1 MITNLLEKT
10 IQIRKPQFEKFILSI
25 FKTSKME
32 RLSLDLDAIS
42 FRTRYMIKHGKDLSS
57 LPLLQEEFTK
67 KALELRNVFG
77 ITMRVFMDEYV
88 GYGEFNQSDLIDVL
102 AEDVK
107 MDSSYITFTINIIS
121 NNIDYLNYVDKIL
134 SKEKIFNL
142 YPNEYF
148 RFYSDSYNDGIA
160 KAYPE
165 LFEKEKQN
173 IQGEGAD
180 QDIFVHS
187 FTFQTSE
194 NCSLSCTYC
203 VPGDTKI
210 LMSNF
215 KEKEIKDIS
224 IGEEVLGFEEFIEP
238 KKQRTLL
245 RSKVTKLF
253 KRTSDDLYKITDK
266 NTGKYLYITGEHP
279 VLTQRG
285 WKLVK
290 DVYKSKLAIH
300 MTPCITDDDNTI
312 DTEDINYITGYFLA
326 AFMGD
331 GSYIQ
336 YDAKDGY
343 RRYILR
349 FIVKDQEMNDRMYRY
364 ADILGFTFH
373 KYDFRISEKYDLTL
387 PALLSRKKSDYDLI
401 MKLIDDNLSHGNMN
415 TNTNFL
421 VGYLAGIYDAEGSC
435 DTYSIRITNTNM
447 YIMYIIEQALK
458 KLSFRW
464 KYDLLSLTK
473 NRVKTSIRIIG
484 GASENARFFRLTH
497 SAISR
502 KKFER
507 FIGKSIFFRNF
518 NIDVEKIP
526 GNHEVYNIETT
537 THTYIANSFLVHNCY
552 QINKSPMKMTFD
564 IAKKFVDDLL
574 HDKYDYI
581 NQHNS
586 PAIILEFIGGEPL
599 LEIDLTRK
607 IYEYFLEQ
615 CYELNHPWFTMH
627 RISICSNGLQYFNPN
642 VQSFFKEY
650 SHNISFNISIDGN
663 KKLHDACRIQPNGEG
678 SYDIDMMALQ
688 HYTSHYVPDKNSK
701 MTLAPG
707 NIKYLF
713 ESVKSF
719 MENGMKIINLNCV
732 FEPGWTTKH
741 ATIEYEQLK
750 ELSNYILEND
760 LEDIY
765 ISIFNERPESVGD
778 PYNDNPS
785 CFKAG
790 TQVATPNGHKN
801 IEDVK
806 VGDILYT
813 ASGSKHRVVRMVKKH
828 SKDNCKIKAT
838 GLFET
843 HLTKDHKV
851 FAKKFLYMGWKNTPH
866 YSEPGFYPISELRV
880 HDRIAL
886 PLIDFSKGANE
897 KWMTEDLCYLIG
909 VYIADGYTHKERIV
923 ITPGYDEDKYYY
935 NLLCRSGLKFTI
947 GESRTS
953 KRYSI
958 SRCSSILN
966 KQFYDICQTVG
977 HGAHRKHFSNRILR
991 LSKEYLIKVL
1001 YGYLNTDG
1009 CEMYDGY
1016 QKVNT
1021 VSPHLAS
1028 DLMLILR
1035 SIGEYPTCYLNKRAG
1050 TMVIEGRTVNVRDRY
1065 EVYFRT
1071 RNRNNHHRYKY
1082 DERLN
1087 LYWVRLNSIEDDE
1100 EYDVYC
1106 PTVVPILPDDPE
1118 EHTIIIN
1125 GALAAINCGGN
1136 ARMLALRANGEFY
1149 PCLRYM
1155 PSSVTDDVESLQ
1167 IGNVSTGPHTRA
1179 SGSKVLHKLDRMTR
1193 RSGMTD
1199 LCFECPIS
1207 SSCGGCLAVGHQI
1220 IGTPDRKTTFHC
1232 VMKYAEALANWY
1244 YFNNLI
1250 IKHPNW
1256 DIDVRQCKLP
1266 KNRVLKIISEDEYEF
1281 LKYLEIMAIIVKME
1295 YHNKGGES
1303 S

>member
-121 NNIDYLNYVDKIL
+121 NNIDYLNYVDNIL

-203 VPGDTKI
+203 
-210 LMSNF
+210 
-215 KEKEIKDIS
+215 
-224 IGEEVLGFEEFIEP
+224 
-238 KKQRTLL
+238 
-245 RSKVTKLF
+245 
-253 KRTSDDLYKITDK
+253 
-266 NTGKYLYITGEHP
+266 
-279 VLTQRG
+279 
-285 WKLVK
+285 
-290 DVYKSKLAIH
+290 
-300 MTPCITDDDNTI
+300 
-312 DTEDINYITGYFLA
+312 
-326 AFMGD
+326 
-331 GSYIQ
+331 
-336 YDAKDGY
+336 
-343 RRYILR
+343 
-349 FIVKDQEMNDRMYRY
+349 
-364 ADILGFTFH
+364 
-373 KYDFRISEKYDLTL
+373 
-387 PALLSRKKSDYDLI
+387 
-401 MKLIDDNLSHGNMN
+401 
-415 TNTNFL
+415 
-421 VGYLAGIYDAEGSC
+421 
-435 DTYSIRITNTNM
+435 
-447 YIMYIIEQALK
+447 
-458 KLSFRW
+458 
-464 KYDLLSLTK
+464 
-473 NRVKTSIRIIG
+473 
-484 GASENARFFRLTH
+484 
-497 SAISR
+497 
-502 KKFER
+502 
-507 FIGKSIFFRNF
+507 
-518 NIDVEKIP
+518 
-526 GNHEVYNIETT
+526 
-537 THTYIANSFLVHNCY
+537 Y

-599 LEIDLTRK
+599 MEIDLTRK
-607 IYEYFLEQ
+607 VYEYFLEQ

-678 SYDIDMMALQ
+678 SYDIDMLALQ

-741 ATIEYEQLK
+741 AAIEYEQLK

-765 ISIFNERPESVGD
+765 ISIFNERPETVTAPSQ
-778 PYNDNPS
+778 DN
-785 CFKAG
+785 
-790 TQVATPNGHKN
+790 
-801 IEDVK
+801 
-806 VGDILYT
+806 
-813 ASGSKHRVVRMVKKH
+813 
-828 SKDNCKIKAT
+828 
-838 GLFET
+838 
-843 HLTKDHKV
+843 
-851 FAKKFLYMGWKNTPH
+851 
-866 YSEPGFYPISELRV
+866 
-880 HDRIAL
+880 
-886 PLIDFSKGANE
+886 
-897 KWMTEDLCYLIG
+897 
-909 VYIADGYTHKERIV
+909 
-923 ITPGYDEDKYYY
+923 
-935 NLLCRSGLKFTI
+935 
-947 GESRTS
+947 
-953 KRYSI
+953 
-958 SRCSSILN
+958 
-966 KQFYDICQTVG
+966 
-977 HGAHRKHFSNRILR
+977 
-991 LSKEYLIKVL
+991 
-1001 YGYLNTDG
+1001 
-1009 CEMYDGY
+1009 
-1016 QKVNT
+1016 
-1021 VSPHLAS
+1021 VS
-1028 DLMLILR
+1028 
-1035 SIGEYPTCYLNKRAG
+1035 
-1050 TMVIEGRTVNVRDRY
+1050 
-1065 EVYFRT
+1065 
-1071 RNRNNHHRYKY
+1071 
-1082 DERLN
+1082 
-1087 LYWVRLNSIEDDE
+1087 
-1100 EYDVYC
+1100 
-1106 PTVVPILPDDPE
+1106 
-1118 EHTIIIN
+1118 
-1125 GALAAINCGGN
+1125 CGGN

-1155 PSSVTDDVESLQ
+1155 PSSVTDNVESLQ
-1167 IGNVSTGPHTRA
+1167 IGDVSTGPHTRA

>member
-77 ITMRVFMDEYV
+77 ITMRAFMDEYV
-88 GYGEFNQSDLIDVL
+88 GYGEFNQSDLINVL

-121 NNIDYLNYVDKIL
+121 NNIDYLNYVDNIL
-134 SKEKIFNL
+134 SKEKVFNL

-194 NCSLSCTYC
+194 NCSLSC
-203 VPGDTKI
+203 
-210 LMSNF
+210 
-215 KEKEIKDIS
+215 
-224 IGEEVLGFEEFIEP
+224 
-238 KKQRTLL
+238 
-245 RSKVTKLF
+245 
-253 KRTSDDLYKITDK
+253 
-266 NTGKYLYITGEHP
+266 
-279 VLTQRG
+279 
-285 WKLVK
+285 
-290 DVYKSKLAIH
+290 
-300 MTPCITDDDNTI
+300 
-312 DTEDINYITGYFLA
+312 
-326 AFMGD
+326 
-331 GSYIQ
+331 SY
-336 YDAKDGY
+336 
-343 RRYILR
+343 
-349 FIVKDQEMNDRMYRY
+349 
-364 ADILGFTFH
+364 
-373 KYDFRISEKYDLTL
+373 
-387 PALLSRKKSDYDLI
+387 
-401 MKLIDDNLSHGNMN
+401 
-415 TNTNFL
+415 
-421 VGYLAGIYDAEGSC
+421 
-435 DTYSIRITNTNM
+435 
-447 YIMYIIEQALK
+447 
-458 KLSFRW
+458 
-464 KYDLLSLTK
+464 
-473 NRVKTSIRIIG
+473 
-484 GASENARFFRLTH
+484 
-497 SAISR
+497 
-502 KKFER
+502 
-507 FIGKSIFFRNF
+507 
-518 NIDVEKIP
+518 
-526 GNHEVYNIETT
+526 
-537 THTYIANSFLVHNCY
+537 CY

-778 PYNDNPS
+778 PKNDQPS
-785 CFKAG
+785 CG
-790 TQVATPNGHKN
+790 G
-801 IEDVK
+801 
-806 VGDILYT
+806 
-813 ASGSKHRVVRMVKKH
+813 SGK
-828 SKDNCKIKAT
+828 
-838 GLFET
+838 
-843 HLTKDHKV
+843 
-851 FAKKFLYMGWKNTPH
+851 
-866 YSEPGFYPISELRV
+866 
-880 HDRIAL
+880 
-886 PLIDFSKGANE
+886 
-897 KWMTEDLCYLIG
+897 
-909 VYIADGYTHKERIV
+909 
-923 ITPGYDEDKYYY
+923 
-935 NLLCRSGLKFTI
+935 
-947 GESRTS
+947 
-953 KRYSI
+953 
-958 SRCSSILN
+958 
-966 KQFYDICQTVG
+966 
-977 HGAHRKHFSNRILR
+977 
-991 LSKEYLIKVL
+991 
-1001 YGYLNTDG
+1001 
-1009 CEMYDGY
+1009 
-1016 QKVNT
+1016 
-1021 VSPHLAS
+1021 
-1028 DLMLILR
+1028 
-1035 SIGEYPTCYLNKRAG
+1035 
-1050 TMVIEGRTVNVRDRY
+1050 
-1065 EVYFRT
+1065 
-1071 RNRNNHHRYKY
+1071 
-1082 DERLN
+1082 
-1087 LYWVRLNSIEDDE
+1087 
-1100 EYDVYC
+1100 
-1106 PTVVPILPDDPE
+1106 
-1118 EHTIIIN
+1118 
-1125 GALAAINCGGN
+1125 
-1136 ARMLALRANGEFY
+1136 MLALRANGEFY

-1155 PSSVTDDVESLQ
+1155 PSSVTDNVESLQ
-1167 IGNVSTGPHTRA
+1167 IGDVSTGPHTRA

>member
-77 ITMRVFMDEYV
+77 ITMRAFMDEYV
-88 GYGEFNQSDLIDVL
+88 GYGEFNQSDLINVL

-121 NNIDYLNYVDKIL
+121 NNIDYLNYVDNIL
-134 SKEKIFNL
+134 SKEKVFNI

-194 NCSLSCTYC
+194 NCSLSC
-203 VPGDTKI
+203 
-210 LMSNF
+210 
-215 KEKEIKDIS
+215 
-224 IGEEVLGFEEFIEP
+224 
-238 KKQRTLL
+238 
-245 RSKVTKLF
+245 
-253 KRTSDDLYKITDK
+253 
-266 NTGKYLYITGEHP
+266 
-279 VLTQRG
+279 
-285 WKLVK
+285 
-290 DVYKSKLAIH
+290 
-300 MTPCITDDDNTI
+300 
-312 DTEDINYITGYFLA
+312 
-326 AFMGD
+326 
-331 GSYIQ
+331 SY
-336 YDAKDGY
+336 
-343 RRYILR
+343 
-349 FIVKDQEMNDRMYRY
+349 
-364 ADILGFTFH
+364 
-373 KYDFRISEKYDLTL
+373 
-387 PALLSRKKSDYDLI
+387 
-401 MKLIDDNLSHGNMN
+401 
-415 TNTNFL
+415 
-421 VGYLAGIYDAEGSC
+421 
-435 DTYSIRITNTNM
+435 
-447 YIMYIIEQALK
+447 
-458 KLSFRW
+458 
-464 KYDLLSLTK
+464 
-473 NRVKTSIRIIG
+473 
-484 GASENARFFRLTH
+484 
-497 SAISR
+497 
-502 KKFER
+502 
-507 FIGKSIFFRNF
+507 
-518 NIDVEKIP
+518 
-526 GNHEVYNIETT
+526 
-537 THTYIANSFLVHNCY
+537 CY

-627 RISICSNGLQYFNPN
+627 RLSICSNGLQYFNQN

-765 ISIFNERPESVGD
+765 ISIFNERPETVTA
-778 PYNDNPS
+778 PRQDN
-785 CFKAG
+785 
-790 TQVATPNGHKN
+790 
-801 IEDVK
+801 
-806 VGDILYT
+806 
-813 ASGSKHRVVRMVKKH
+813 
-828 SKDNCKIKAT
+828 
-838 GLFET
+838 
-843 HLTKDHKV
+843 
-851 FAKKFLYMGWKNTPH
+851 
-866 YSEPGFYPISELRV
+866 
-880 HDRIAL
+880 
-886 PLIDFSKGANE
+886 
-897 KWMTEDLCYLIG
+897 
-909 VYIADGYTHKERIV
+909 
-923 ITPGYDEDKYYY
+923 
-935 NLLCRSGLKFTI
+935 
-947 GESRTS
+947 
-953 KRYSI
+953 
-958 SRCSSILN
+958 
-966 KQFYDICQTVG
+966 
-977 HGAHRKHFSNRILR
+977 
-991 LSKEYLIKVL
+991 
-1001 YGYLNTDG
+1001 
-1009 CEMYDGY
+1009 
-1016 QKVNT
+1016 
-1021 VSPHLAS
+1021 VS
-1028 DLMLILR
+1028 
-1035 SIGEYPTCYLNKRAG
+1035 
-1050 TMVIEGRTVNVRDRY
+1050 
-1065 EVYFRT
+1065 
-1071 RNRNNHHRYKY
+1071 
-1082 DERLN
+1082 
-1087 LYWVRLNSIEDDE
+1087 
-1100 EYDVYC
+1100 
-1106 PTVVPILPDDPE
+1106 
-1118 EHTIIIN
+1118 
-1125 GALAAINCGGN
+1125 CGGSGK
-1136 ARMLALRANGEFY
+1136 MLALRANGEFY

-1155 PSSVTDDVESLQ
+1155 PSSVSSGVESLQ
-1167 IGNVSTGPHTRA
+1167 IGDVSTGPHTRA

>member
-42 FRTRYMIKHGKDLSS
+42 FRARYMIKHGKDLSS

-203 VPGDTKI
+203 
-210 LMSNF
+210 
-215 KEKEIKDIS
+215 
-224 IGEEVLGFEEFIEP
+224 
-238 KKQRTLL
+238 
-245 RSKVTKLF
+245 
-253 KRTSDDLYKITDK
+253 
-266 NTGKYLYITGEHP
+266 
-279 VLTQRG
+279 
-285 WKLVK
+285 
-290 DVYKSKLAIH
+290 
-300 MTPCITDDDNTI
+300 
-312 DTEDINYITGYFLA
+312 
-326 AFMGD
+326 
-331 GSYIQ
+331 
-336 YDAKDGY
+336 
-343 RRYILR
+343 
-349 FIVKDQEMNDRMYRY
+349 
-364 ADILGFTFH
+364 
-373 KYDFRISEKYDLTL
+373 
-387 PALLSRKKSDYDLI
+387 
-401 MKLIDDNLSHGNMN
+401 
-415 TNTNFL
+415 
-421 VGYLAGIYDAEGSC
+421 
-435 DTYSIRITNTNM
+435 
-447 YIMYIIEQALK
+447 
-458 KLSFRW
+458 
-464 KYDLLSLTK
+464 
-473 NRVKTSIRIIG
+473 
-484 GASENARFFRLTH
+484 
-497 SAISR
+497 
-502 KKFER
+502 
-507 FIGKSIFFRNF
+507 
-518 NIDVEKIP
+518 
-526 GNHEVYNIETT
+526 
-537 THTYIANSFLVHNCY
+537 Y

-599 LEIDLTRK
+599 MEIDLTRK
-607 IYEYFLEQ
+607 VYEYFLEQ

-741 ATIEYEQLK
+741 AAIEYEQLK

-765 ISIFNERPESVGD
+765 ISIFNERPESVGN
-778 PYNDNPS
+778 PRNDNTS

-851 FAKKFLYMGWKNTPH
+851 FAKKFLYIGWKNTLH
-866 YSEPGFYPISELRV
+866 YSEPVFYPISELRV
-880 HDRIAL
+880 NDRVAL
-886 PLIDFSKGANE
+886 PLIDFSKGVNE

-909 VYIADGYTHKERIV
+909 VYIADGYTHKERIT

-935 NLLCRSGLKFTI
+935 NLLCRSGLKFTV

-958 SRCSSILN
+958 SRCSSPLN
-966 KQFYDICQTVG
+966 QQFYEICQTIG

-1001 YGYLNTDG
+1001 YGYLDTDG

-1016 QKVNT
+1016 RKVNT
-1021 VSPHLAS
+1021 ASPHLAS

-1065 EVYFRT
+1065 EVYFKT

-1106 PTVVPILPDDPE
+1106 PTLVPILPDDPE

-1125 GALAAINCGGN
+1125 GALAALNCGGSGK
-1136 ARMLALRANGEFY
+1136 MLALRANGEFY

-1155 PSSVTDDVESLQ
+1155 PSSVTDNVESLQ
-1167 IGNVSTGPHTRA
+1167 IGDVSTGPHTRA

>member
-42 FRTRYMIKHGKDLSS
+42 FRTRYMIKRGKDLSS

-77 ITMRVFMDEYV
+77 ITMRVFMDEYI
-88 GYGEFNQSDLIDVL
+88 GYGEFDRSDLIDVL

-107 MDSSYITFTINIIS
+107 MDSSYITFNINIIS

-134 SKEKIFNL
+134 SKDKIFNL

-165 LFEKEKQN
+165 LFEKEKQS

-210 LMSNF
+210 LMDDFSYKNI
-215 KEKEIKDIS
+215 EDIQ
-224 IGEEVLGFEEFIEP
+224 IGDMVRGFPENGNLEHHS
-238 KKQRTLL
+238 T
-245 RSKVTKLF
+245 KVTKLF
-253 KRTSDDLYKITDK
+253 KRQTDDIYKITSVMMDDPI
-266 NTGKYLYITGEHP
+266 YITGEHP
-279 VLTQRG
+279 ILTSDG
-285 WKLVK
+285 WVK
-290 DVYKSKLAIH
+290 AKDLQPKTHI
-300 MTPCITDDDNTI
+300 CIFDPHRLDFVFTNV
-312 DTEDINYITGYFLA
+312 
-326 AFMGD
+326 FMK
-331 GSYIQ
+331 SYIQ
-336 YDAKDGY
+336 K
-343 RRYILR
+343 
-349 FIVKDQEMNDRMYRY
+349 EM
-364 ADILGFTFH
+364 T
-373 KYDFRISEKYDLTL
+373 
-387 PALLSRKKSDYDLI
+387 
-401 MKLIDDNLSHGNMN
+401 
-415 TNTNFL
+415 
-421 VGYLAGIYDAEGSC
+421 
-435 DTYSIRITNTNM
+435 
-447 YIMYIIEQALK
+447 
-458 KLSFRW
+458 
-464 KYDLLSLTK
+464 
-473 NRVKTSIRIIG
+473 
-484 GASENARFFRLTH
+484 
-497 SAISR
+497 
-502 KKFER
+502 
-507 FIGKSIFFRNF
+507 
-518 NIDVEKIP
+518 
-526 GNHEVYNIETT
+526 VYNFETES
-537 THTYIANSFLVHNCY
+537 HTYVANNLAVHNCY
-552 QINKSPMKMTFD
+552 QINKSPMKMTFA

-599 LEIDLTRK
+599 MEIDLTRQ

-741 ATIEYEQLK
+741 AAIEYEQLK

-778 PYNDNPS
+778 PRNDNPS
-785 CFKAG
+785 CFRAG
-790 TQVATPNGHKN
+790 TQIATIHGNKN
-801 IEDVK
+801 IEHLR
-806 VGDILYT
+806 VGDIVYT
-813 ASGSKHRVVRMVKKH
+813 ASGSKHKVVRMIKKH
-828 SKDNCKIKAT
+828 SKENCKIKAT

-843 HLTKDHKV
+843 RMTKDHKV
-851 FAKKFLYMGWKNTPH
+851 FAKKFLYMGWKSTPH
-866 YSEPGFYPISELRV
+866 YSEPGFYPISELKVNDRV
-880 HDRIAL
+880 AL
-886 PLIDFSKGANE
+886 SMLDFSKGKNE
-897 KWMTEDLCYLIG
+897 DWMTEDLCYLIG
-909 VYIADGYTHKERIV
+909 VYIADGYIGRYD
-923 ITPGYDEDKYYY
+923 ITITCGYDEDKYYY
-935 NLLCRSGLKFTI
+935 NILSRSGLLFMPYRAKTSMRYTI
-947 GESRTS
+947 PRS
-953 KRYSI
+953 KSL
-958 SRCSSILN
+958 LN
-966 KQFYDICQTVG
+966 KKFYDICETLG
-977 HGAHRKHFSNRILR
+977 KYAYGKHFSKRLLS
-991 LSKEYLIKVL
+991 LSKEYLTKVL
-1001 YGYLNTDG
+1001 YGYLDTDG
-1009 CEMYDGY
+1009 CVNDRGLR
-1016 QKVNT
+1016 KVNT

-1050 TMVIEGRTVNVRDRY
+1050 TMVIEGRTVHVRDRY
-1065 EVYFRT
+1065 EIYFRT
-1071 RNRNNHHRYKY
+1071 RNRNHHQRFKY
-1082 DERLN
+1082 DKKYN
-1087 LYWVRLNSIEDDE
+1087 IMWVRLNSIEDDDP
-1100 EYDVYC
+1100 YDVYC
-1106 PTVVPILPDDPE
+1106 PTVMPVATGDEE
-1118 EHTIIIN
+1118 EHSIIIN
-1125 GALAAINCGGN
+1125 GGLASSQCGGSGK
-1136 ARMLALRANGEFY
+1136 MLALRANGEFY

-1155 PSSVTDDVESLQ
+1155 PSSVSSNVESLQ
-1167 IGNVSTGPHTRA
+1167 IGDVSTGPHTRA
-1179 SGSKVLHKLDRMTR
+1179 SGSKVLYKLDRMTR

-1207 SSCGGCLAVGHQI
+1207 GSCGGCLAVGHQI

>member
-173 IQGEGAD
+173 IQGDGAD

-194 NCSLSCTYC
+194 NCSLSCTY
-203 VPGDTKI
+203 
-210 LMSNF
+210 
-215 KEKEIKDIS
+215 
-224 IGEEVLGFEEFIEP
+224 
-238 KKQRTLL
+238 
-245 RSKVTKLF
+245 
-253 KRTSDDLYKITDK
+253 
-266 NTGKYLYITGEHP
+266 
-279 VLTQRG
+279 
-285 WKLVK
+285 
-290 DVYKSKLAIH
+290 
-300 MTPCITDDDNTI
+300 
-312 DTEDINYITGYFLA
+312 
-326 AFMGD
+326 
-331 GSYIQ
+331 
-336 YDAKDGY
+336 
-343 RRYILR
+343 
-349 FIVKDQEMNDRMYRY
+349 
-364 ADILGFTFH
+364 
-373 KYDFRISEKYDLTL
+373 
-387 PALLSRKKSDYDLI
+387 
-401 MKLIDDNLSHGNMN
+401 
-415 TNTNFL
+415 
-421 VGYLAGIYDAEGSC
+421 
-435 DTYSIRITNTNM
+435 
-447 YIMYIIEQALK
+447 
-458 KLSFRW
+458 
-464 KYDLLSLTK
+464 
-473 NRVKTSIRIIG
+473 
-484 GASENARFFRLTH
+484 
-497 SAISR
+497 
-502 KKFER
+502 
-507 FIGKSIFFRNF
+507 
-518 NIDVEKIP
+518 
-526 GNHEVYNIETT
+526 
-537 THTYIANSFLVHNCY
+537 CY

-599 LEIDLTRK
+599 MEIDLTRK
-607 IYEYFLEQ
+607 VYEYFLEQ

-778 PYNDNPS
+778 PKNDQPS
-785 CFKAG
+785 CG
-790 TQVATPNGHKN
+790 G
-801 IEDVK
+801 
-806 VGDILYT
+806 
-813 ASGSKHRVVRMVKKH
+813 SGK
-828 SKDNCKIKAT
+828 
-838 GLFET
+838 
-843 HLTKDHKV
+843 
-851 FAKKFLYMGWKNTPH
+851 
-866 YSEPGFYPISELRV
+866 
-880 HDRIAL
+880 
-886 PLIDFSKGANE
+886 
-897 KWMTEDLCYLIG
+897 
-909 VYIADGYTHKERIV
+909 
-923 ITPGYDEDKYYY
+923 
-935 NLLCRSGLKFTI
+935 
-947 GESRTS
+947 
-953 KRYSI
+953 
-958 SRCSSILN
+958 
-966 KQFYDICQTVG
+966 
-977 HGAHRKHFSNRILR
+977 
-991 LSKEYLIKVL
+991 
-1001 YGYLNTDG
+1001 
-1009 CEMYDGY
+1009 
-1016 QKVNT
+1016 
-1021 VSPHLAS
+1021 
-1028 DLMLILR
+1028 
-1035 SIGEYPTCYLNKRAG
+1035 
-1050 TMVIEGRTVNVRDRY
+1050 
-1065 EVYFRT
+1065 
-1071 RNRNNHHRYKY
+1071 
-1082 DERLN
+1082 
-1087 LYWVRLNSIEDDE
+1087 
-1100 EYDVYC
+1100 
-1106 PTVVPILPDDPE
+1106 
-1118 EHTIIIN
+1118 
-1125 GALAAINCGGN
+1125 
-1136 ARMLALRANGEFY
+1136 MLALRANGEFY

-1155 PSSVTDDVESLQ
+1155 PSSVTDNVESLQ
-1167 IGNVSTGPHTRA
+1167 IGDVSTGPHTRA

-1244 YFNNLI
+1244 YFNNII

-1256 DIDVRQCKLP
+1256 DIDIRQCKLP

>member
-42 FRTRYMIKHGKDLSS
+42 FRARYMIKHGKDLSS

-121 NNIDYLNYVDKIL
+121 NNIDYLNYVDNIL

-203 VPGDTKI
+203 
-210 LMSNF
+210 
-215 KEKEIKDIS
+215 
-224 IGEEVLGFEEFIEP
+224 
-238 KKQRTLL
+238 
-245 RSKVTKLF
+245 
-253 KRTSDDLYKITDK
+253 
-266 NTGKYLYITGEHP
+266 
-279 VLTQRG
+279 
-285 WKLVK
+285 
-290 DVYKSKLAIH
+290 
-300 MTPCITDDDNTI
+300 
-312 DTEDINYITGYFLA
+312 
-326 AFMGD
+326 
-331 GSYIQ
+331 
-336 YDAKDGY
+336 
-343 RRYILR
+343 
-349 FIVKDQEMNDRMYRY
+349 
-364 ADILGFTFH
+364 
-373 KYDFRISEKYDLTL
+373 
-387 PALLSRKKSDYDLI
+387 
-401 MKLIDDNLSHGNMN
+401 
-415 TNTNFL
+415 
-421 VGYLAGIYDAEGSC
+421 
-435 DTYSIRITNTNM
+435 
-447 YIMYIIEQALK
+447 
-458 KLSFRW
+458 
-464 KYDLLSLTK
+464 
-473 NRVKTSIRIIG
+473 
-484 GASENARFFRLTH
+484 
-497 SAISR
+497 
-502 KKFER
+502 
-507 FIGKSIFFRNF
+507 
-518 NIDVEKIP
+518 
-526 GNHEVYNIETT
+526 
-537 THTYIANSFLVHNCY
+537 Y

-599 LEIDLTRK
+599 MEIDLTRK
-607 IYEYFLEQ
+607 VYEYFLEQ

-778 PYNDNPS
+778 PKNDQPS
-785 CFKAG
+785 CG
-790 TQVATPNGHKN
+790 G
-801 IEDVK
+801 
-806 VGDILYT
+806 
-813 ASGSKHRVVRMVKKH
+813 SGK
-828 SKDNCKIKAT
+828 
-838 GLFET
+838 
-843 HLTKDHKV
+843 
-851 FAKKFLYMGWKNTPH
+851 
-866 YSEPGFYPISELRV
+866 
-880 HDRIAL
+880 
-886 PLIDFSKGANE
+886 
-897 KWMTEDLCYLIG
+897 
-909 VYIADGYTHKERIV
+909 
-923 ITPGYDEDKYYY
+923 
-935 NLLCRSGLKFTI
+935 
-947 GESRTS
+947 
-953 KRYSI
+953 
-958 SRCSSILN
+958 
-966 KQFYDICQTVG
+966 
-977 HGAHRKHFSNRILR
+977 
-991 LSKEYLIKVL
+991 
-1001 YGYLNTDG
+1001 
-1009 CEMYDGY
+1009 
-1016 QKVNT
+1016 
-1021 VSPHLAS
+1021 
-1028 DLMLILR
+1028 
-1035 SIGEYPTCYLNKRAG
+1035 
-1050 TMVIEGRTVNVRDRY
+1050 
-1065 EVYFRT
+1065 
-1071 RNRNNHHRYKY
+1071 
-1082 DERLN
+1082 
-1087 LYWVRLNSIEDDE
+1087 
-1100 EYDVYC
+1100 
-1106 PTVVPILPDDPE
+1106 
-1118 EHTIIIN
+1118 
-1125 GALAAINCGGN
+1125 
-1136 ARMLALRANGEFY
+1136 MLALRANGEFY

-1155 PSSVTDDVESLQ
+1155 PSSVTDNVESLQ
-1167 IGNVSTGPHTRA
+1167 IGDVSTGPHTRA

>member
-42 FRTRYMIKHGKDLSS
+42 FRARYMIKHGKDLSS

-203 VPGDTKI
+203 
-210 LMSNF
+210 
-215 KEKEIKDIS
+215 
-224 IGEEVLGFEEFIEP
+224 
-238 KKQRTLL
+238 
-245 RSKVTKLF
+245 
-253 KRTSDDLYKITDK
+253 
-266 NTGKYLYITGEHP
+266 
-279 VLTQRG
+279 
-285 WKLVK
+285 
-290 DVYKSKLAIH
+290 
-300 MTPCITDDDNTI
+300 
-312 DTEDINYITGYFLA
+312 
-326 AFMGD
+326 
-331 GSYIQ
+331 
-336 YDAKDGY
+336 
-343 RRYILR
+343 
-349 FIVKDQEMNDRMYRY
+349 
-364 ADILGFTFH
+364 
-373 KYDFRISEKYDLTL
+373 
-387 PALLSRKKSDYDLI
+387 
-401 MKLIDDNLSHGNMN
+401 
-415 TNTNFL
+415 
-421 VGYLAGIYDAEGSC
+421 
-435 DTYSIRITNTNM
+435 
-447 YIMYIIEQALK
+447 
-458 KLSFRW
+458 
-464 KYDLLSLTK
+464 
-473 NRVKTSIRIIG
+473 
-484 GASENARFFRLTH
+484 
-497 SAISR
+497 
-502 KKFER
+502 
-507 FIGKSIFFRNF
+507 
-518 NIDVEKIP
+518 
-526 GNHEVYNIETT
+526 
-537 THTYIANSFLVHNCY
+537 Y

-599 LEIDLTRK
+599 MEIDLTRK
-607 IYEYFLEQ
+607 VYEYFLEQ

-678 SYDIDMMALQ
+678 SYDIDMLALQ

-741 ATIEYEQLK
+741 AAIEYEQLK

-765 ISIFNERPESVGD
+765 ISIFNERPETVTAPSQ
-778 PYNDNPS
+778 DN
-785 CFKAG
+785 
-790 TQVATPNGHKN
+790 
-801 IEDVK
+801 
-806 VGDILYT
+806 
-813 ASGSKHRVVRMVKKH
+813 
-828 SKDNCKIKAT
+828 
-838 GLFET
+838 
-843 HLTKDHKV
+843 
-851 FAKKFLYMGWKNTPH
+851 
-866 YSEPGFYPISELRV
+866 
-880 HDRIAL
+880 
-886 PLIDFSKGANE
+886 
-897 KWMTEDLCYLIG
+897 
-909 VYIADGYTHKERIV
+909 
-923 ITPGYDEDKYYY
+923 
-935 NLLCRSGLKFTI
+935 
-947 GESRTS
+947 
-953 KRYSI
+953 
-958 SRCSSILN
+958 
-966 KQFYDICQTVG
+966 
-977 HGAHRKHFSNRILR
+977 
-991 LSKEYLIKVL
+991 
-1001 YGYLNTDG
+1001 
-1009 CEMYDGY
+1009 
-1016 QKVNT
+1016 
-1021 VSPHLAS
+1021 VS
-1028 DLMLILR
+1028 
-1035 SIGEYPTCYLNKRAG
+1035 
-1050 TMVIEGRTVNVRDRY
+1050 
-1065 EVYFRT
+1065 
-1071 RNRNNHHRYKY
+1071 
-1082 DERLN
+1082 
-1087 LYWVRLNSIEDDE
+1087 
-1100 EYDVYC
+1100 
-1106 PTVVPILPDDPE
+1106 
-1118 EHTIIIN
+1118 
-1125 GALAAINCGGN
+1125 CGGN

-1155 PSSVTDDVESLQ
+1155 PSSVTDNVESLQ
-1167 IGNVSTGPHTRA
+1167 IGDVSTGPHTRA

>member
-77 ITMRVFMDEYV
+77 ITMRAFMDEYV
-88 GYGEFNQSDLIDVL
+88 GYGEFDRSDLIDVL

-121 NNIDYLNYVDKIL
+121 NNIDYLNYVDNIL
-134 SKEKIFNL
+134 SKEKVFNL

-210 LMSNF
+210 LMNDFSYKNI
-215 KEKEIKDIS
+215 EDIQ
-224 IGEEVLGFEEFIEP
+224 IGDIVRGFPENGNLEHHS
-238 KKQRTLL
+238 T
-245 RSKVTKLF
+245 KVTKLF
-253 KRTSDDLYKITDK
+253 KRQADDIYKITSVMMDDPI
-266 NTGKYLYITGEHP
+266 YITGEHP
-279 VLTQRG
+279 ILTSDG
-285 WKLVK
+285 WVK
-290 DVYKSKLAIH
+290 AKDLQPKTHI
-300 MTPCITDDDNTI
+300 CIFDPHRLDFVFTNV
-312 DTEDINYITGYFLA
+312 FVK
-326 AFMGD
+326 
-331 GSYIQ
+331 SYIHE
-336 YDAKDGY
+336 
-343 RRYILR
+343 
-349 FIVKDQEMNDRMYRY
+349 EM
-364 ADILGFTFH
+364 T
-373 KYDFRISEKYDLTL
+373 
-387 PALLSRKKSDYDLI
+387 
-401 MKLIDDNLSHGNMN
+401 
-415 TNTNFL
+415 
-421 VGYLAGIYDAEGSC
+421 
-435 DTYSIRITNTNM
+435 
-447 YIMYIIEQALK
+447 
-458 KLSFRW
+458 
-464 KYDLLSLTK
+464 
-473 NRVKTSIRIIG
+473 
-484 GASENARFFRLTH
+484 
-497 SAISR
+497 
-502 KKFER
+502 
-507 FIGKSIFFRNF
+507 
-518 NIDVEKIP
+518 
-526 GNHEVYNIETT
+526 VYNFETES
-537 THTYIANSFLVHNCY
+537 HTYVANNLAVHNCY

-599 LEIDLTRK
+599 LEIDLTRQ

-778 PYNDNPS
+778 PKNDQPS
-785 CFKAG
+785 CG
-790 TQVATPNGHKN
+790 G
-801 IEDVK
+801 
-806 VGDILYT
+806 
-813 ASGSKHRVVRMVKKH
+813 SGK
-828 SKDNCKIKAT
+828 
-838 GLFET
+838 
-843 HLTKDHKV
+843 
-851 FAKKFLYMGWKNTPH
+851 
-866 YSEPGFYPISELRV
+866 
-880 HDRIAL
+880 
-886 PLIDFSKGANE
+886 
-897 KWMTEDLCYLIG
+897 
-909 VYIADGYTHKERIV
+909 
-923 ITPGYDEDKYYY
+923 
-935 NLLCRSGLKFTI
+935 
-947 GESRTS
+947 
-953 KRYSI
+953 
-958 SRCSSILN
+958 
-966 KQFYDICQTVG
+966 
-977 HGAHRKHFSNRILR
+977 
-991 LSKEYLIKVL
+991 
-1001 YGYLNTDG
+1001 
-1009 CEMYDGY
+1009 
-1016 QKVNT
+1016 
-1021 VSPHLAS
+1021 
-1028 DLMLILR
+1028 
-1035 SIGEYPTCYLNKRAG
+1035 
-1050 TMVIEGRTVNVRDRY
+1050 
-1065 EVYFRT
+1065 
-1071 RNRNNHHRYKY
+1071 
-1082 DERLN
+1082 
-1087 LYWVRLNSIEDDE
+1087 
-1100 EYDVYC
+1100 
-1106 PTVVPILPDDPE
+1106 
-1118 EHTIIIN
+1118 
-1125 GALAAINCGGN
+1125 
-1136 ARMLALRANGEFY
+1136 MLALRANGEFY

-1155 PSSVTDDVESLQ
+1155 PSSVTDNVESLQ
-1167 IGNVSTGPHTRA
+1167 IGDVSTGPHTRA

>member
-42 FRTRYMIKHGKDLSS
+42 FRARYMIKHGKDLSS

-203 VPGDTKI
+203 
-210 LMSNF
+210 
-215 KEKEIKDIS
+215 
-224 IGEEVLGFEEFIEP
+224 
-238 KKQRTLL
+238 
-245 RSKVTKLF
+245 
-253 KRTSDDLYKITDK
+253 
-266 NTGKYLYITGEHP
+266 
-279 VLTQRG
+279 
-285 WKLVK
+285 
-290 DVYKSKLAIH
+290 
-300 MTPCITDDDNTI
+300 
-312 DTEDINYITGYFLA
+312 
-326 AFMGD
+326 
-331 GSYIQ
+331 
-336 YDAKDGY
+336 
-343 RRYILR
+343 
-349 FIVKDQEMNDRMYRY
+349 
-364 ADILGFTFH
+364 
-373 KYDFRISEKYDLTL
+373 
-387 PALLSRKKSDYDLI
+387 
-401 MKLIDDNLSHGNMN
+401 
-415 TNTNFL
+415 
-421 VGYLAGIYDAEGSC
+421 
-435 DTYSIRITNTNM
+435 
-447 YIMYIIEQALK
+447 
-458 KLSFRW
+458 
-464 KYDLLSLTK
+464 
-473 NRVKTSIRIIG
+473 
-484 GASENARFFRLTH
+484 
-497 SAISR
+497 
-502 KKFER
+502 
-507 FIGKSIFFRNF
+507 
-518 NIDVEKIP
+518 
-526 GNHEVYNIETT
+526 
-537 THTYIANSFLVHNCY
+537 Y

-599 LEIDLTRK
+599 MEIDLTRK
-607 IYEYFLEQ
+607 VYEYFLEQ

-778 PYNDNPS
+778 PKNDQPS
-785 CFKAG
+785 CG
-790 TQVATPNGHKN
+790 G
-801 IEDVK
+801 
-806 VGDILYT
+806 
-813 ASGSKHRVVRMVKKH
+813 SGK
-828 SKDNCKIKAT
+828 
-838 GLFET
+838 
-843 HLTKDHKV
+843 
-851 FAKKFLYMGWKNTPH
+851 
-866 YSEPGFYPISELRV
+866 
-880 HDRIAL
+880 
-886 PLIDFSKGANE
+886 
-897 KWMTEDLCYLIG
+897 
-909 VYIADGYTHKERIV
+909 
-923 ITPGYDEDKYYY
+923 
-935 NLLCRSGLKFTI
+935 
-947 GESRTS
+947 
-953 KRYSI
+953 
-958 SRCSSILN
+958 
-966 KQFYDICQTVG
+966 
-977 HGAHRKHFSNRILR
+977 
-991 LSKEYLIKVL
+991 
-1001 YGYLNTDG
+1001 
-1009 CEMYDGY
+1009 
-1016 QKVNT
+1016 
-1021 VSPHLAS
+1021 
-1028 DLMLILR
+1028 
-1035 SIGEYPTCYLNKRAG
+1035 
-1050 TMVIEGRTVNVRDRY
+1050 
-1065 EVYFRT
+1065 
-1071 RNRNNHHRYKY
+1071 
-1082 DERLN
+1082 
-1087 LYWVRLNSIEDDE
+1087 
-1100 EYDVYC
+1100 
-1106 PTVVPILPDDPE
+1106 
-1118 EHTIIIN
+1118 
-1125 GALAAINCGGN
+1125 
-1136 ARMLALRANGEFY
+1136 MLALRANGEFY

-1155 PSSVTDDVESLQ
+1155 PSSVTDNVESLQ
-1167 IGNVSTGPHTRA
+1167 IGDVSTGPHTRA

>member
-1 MITNLLEKT
+1 MITNLLENT

-77 ITMRVFMDEYV
+77 ITMRAFMDEYV
-88 GYGEFNQSDLIDVL
+88 GYGEFDRSDLIDVL

-121 NNIDYLNYVDKIL
+121 NNIDYLNYVDNIL
-134 SKEKIFNL
+134 SKEKVFNL

-194 NCSLSCTYC
+194 NCSLSC
-203 VPGDTKI
+203 
-210 LMSNF
+210 
-215 KEKEIKDIS
+215 
-224 IGEEVLGFEEFIEP
+224 
-238 KKQRTLL
+238 
-245 RSKVTKLF
+245 
-253 KRTSDDLYKITDK
+253 
-266 NTGKYLYITGEHP
+266 
-279 VLTQRG
+279 
-285 WKLVK
+285 
-290 DVYKSKLAIH
+290 
-300 MTPCITDDDNTI
+300 
-312 DTEDINYITGYFLA
+312 
-326 AFMGD
+326 
-331 GSYIQ
+331 SY
-336 YDAKDGY
+336 
-343 RRYILR
+343 
-349 FIVKDQEMNDRMYRY
+349 
-364 ADILGFTFH
+364 
-373 KYDFRISEKYDLTL
+373 
-387 PALLSRKKSDYDLI
+387 
-401 MKLIDDNLSHGNMN
+401 
-415 TNTNFL
+415 
-421 VGYLAGIYDAEGSC
+421 
-435 DTYSIRITNTNM
+435 
-447 YIMYIIEQALK
+447 
-458 KLSFRW
+458 
-464 KYDLLSLTK
+464 
-473 NRVKTSIRIIG
+473 
-484 GASENARFFRLTH
+484 
-497 SAISR
+497 
-502 KKFER
+502 
-507 FIGKSIFFRNF
+507 
-518 NIDVEKIP
+518 
-526 GNHEVYNIETT
+526 
-537 THTYIANSFLVHNCY
+537 CY

-778 PYNDNPS
+778 PKNDQPS
-785 CFKAG
+785 CG
-790 TQVATPNGHKN
+790 G
-801 IEDVK
+801 
-806 VGDILYT
+806 
-813 ASGSKHRVVRMVKKH
+813 SGK
-828 SKDNCKIKAT
+828 
-838 GLFET
+838 
-843 HLTKDHKV
+843 
-851 FAKKFLYMGWKNTPH
+851 
-866 YSEPGFYPISELRV
+866 
-880 HDRIAL
+880 
-886 PLIDFSKGANE
+886 
-897 KWMTEDLCYLIG
+897 
-909 VYIADGYTHKERIV
+909 
-923 ITPGYDEDKYYY
+923 
-935 NLLCRSGLKFTI
+935 
-947 GESRTS
+947 
-953 KRYSI
+953 
-958 SRCSSILN
+958 
-966 KQFYDICQTVG
+966 
-977 HGAHRKHFSNRILR
+977 
-991 LSKEYLIKVL
+991 
-1001 YGYLNTDG
+1001 
-1009 CEMYDGY
+1009 
-1016 QKVNT
+1016 
-1021 VSPHLAS
+1021 
-1028 DLMLILR
+1028 
-1035 SIGEYPTCYLNKRAG
+1035 
-1050 TMVIEGRTVNVRDRY
+1050 
-1065 EVYFRT
+1065 
-1071 RNRNNHHRYKY
+1071 
-1082 DERLN
+1082 
-1087 LYWVRLNSIEDDE
+1087 
-1100 EYDVYC
+1100 
-1106 PTVVPILPDDPE
+1106 
-1118 EHTIIIN
+1118 
-1125 GALAAINCGGN
+1125 
-1136 ARMLALRANGEFY
+1136 MLALRANGEFY

-1155 PSSVTDDVESLQ
+1155 PSSVTDNVESLQ
-1167 IGNVSTGPHTRA
+1167 IGDVSTGPHTRA

-1250 IKHPNW
+1250 IKHLNW

>member
-77 ITMRVFMDEYV
+77 ITMCVFMDEYV
-88 GYGEFNQSDLIDVL
+88 GYGEFDRSDLIDVL

-194 NCSLSCTYC
+194 NCSLSC
-203 VPGDTKI
+203 
-210 LMSNF
+210 
-215 KEKEIKDIS
+215 
-224 IGEEVLGFEEFIEP
+224 
-238 KKQRTLL
+238 
-245 RSKVTKLF
+245 
-253 KRTSDDLYKITDK
+253 
-266 NTGKYLYITGEHP
+266 
-279 VLTQRG
+279 
-285 WKLVK
+285 
-290 DVYKSKLAIH
+290 
-300 MTPCITDDDNTI
+300 
-312 DTEDINYITGYFLA
+312 
-326 AFMGD
+326 
-331 GSYIQ
+331 SY
-336 YDAKDGY
+336 
-343 RRYILR
+343 
-349 FIVKDQEMNDRMYRY
+349 
-364 ADILGFTFH
+364 
-373 KYDFRISEKYDLTL
+373 
-387 PALLSRKKSDYDLI
+387 
-401 MKLIDDNLSHGNMN
+401 
-415 TNTNFL
+415 
-421 VGYLAGIYDAEGSC
+421 
-435 DTYSIRITNTNM
+435 
-447 YIMYIIEQALK
+447 
-458 KLSFRW
+458 
-464 KYDLLSLTK
+464 
-473 NRVKTSIRIIG
+473 
-484 GASENARFFRLTH
+484 
-497 SAISR
+497 
-502 KKFER
+502 
-507 FIGKSIFFRNF
+507 
-518 NIDVEKIP
+518 
-526 GNHEVYNIETT
+526 
-537 THTYIANSFLVHNCY
+537 CY

-599 LEIDLTRK
+599 LEIDLTRQ

-678 SYDIDMMALQ
+678 SYDIDMLALQ

-719 MENGMKIINLNCV
+719 MENGMKIINLICV

-741 ATIEYEQLK
+741 AAIEYEQLK

-765 ISIFNERPESVGD
+765 ISIFNERPETVTTPSQ
-778 PYNDNPS
+778 DN
-785 CFKAG
+785 
-790 TQVATPNGHKN
+790 
-801 IEDVK
+801 
-806 VGDILYT
+806 
-813 ASGSKHRVVRMVKKH
+813 
-828 SKDNCKIKAT
+828 
-838 GLFET
+838 
-843 HLTKDHKV
+843 
-851 FAKKFLYMGWKNTPH
+851 
-866 YSEPGFYPISELRV
+866 
-880 HDRIAL
+880 
-886 PLIDFSKGANE
+886 
-897 KWMTEDLCYLIG
+897 
-909 VYIADGYTHKERIV
+909 
-923 ITPGYDEDKYYY
+923 
-935 NLLCRSGLKFTI
+935 
-947 GESRTS
+947 
-953 KRYSI
+953 
-958 SRCSSILN
+958 
-966 KQFYDICQTVG
+966 
-977 HGAHRKHFSNRILR
+977 
-991 LSKEYLIKVL
+991 
-1001 YGYLNTDG
+1001 
-1009 CEMYDGY
+1009 
-1016 QKVNT
+1016 
-1021 VSPHLAS
+1021 VS
-1028 DLMLILR
+1028 
-1035 SIGEYPTCYLNKRAG
+1035 
-1050 TMVIEGRTVNVRDRY
+1050 
-1065 EVYFRT
+1065 
-1071 RNRNNHHRYKY
+1071 
-1082 DERLN
+1082 
-1087 LYWVRLNSIEDDE
+1087 
-1100 EYDVYC
+1100 
-1106 PTVVPILPDDPE
+1106 
-1118 EHTIIIN
+1118 
-1125 GALAAINCGGN
+1125 CGGSGK
-1136 ARMLALRANGEFY
+1136 MLALRANGEFY

-1155 PSSVTDDVESLQ
+1155 PSSVTDNVESLQ
-1167 IGNVSTGPHTRA
+1167 IGDVSTGPHTRA

-1250 IKHPNW
+1250 IKHPDW

>member
-88 GYGEFNQSDLIDVL
+88 GYGEFDRSDLIDVL

-203 VPGDTKI
+203 
-210 LMSNF
+210 
-215 KEKEIKDIS
+215 
-224 IGEEVLGFEEFIEP
+224 
-238 KKQRTLL
+238 
-245 RSKVTKLF
+245 
-253 KRTSDDLYKITDK
+253 
-266 NTGKYLYITGEHP
+266 
-279 VLTQRG
+279 
-285 WKLVK
+285 
-290 DVYKSKLAIH
+290 
-300 MTPCITDDDNTI
+300 
-312 DTEDINYITGYFLA
+312 
-326 AFMGD
+326 
-331 GSYIQ
+331 
-336 YDAKDGY
+336 
-343 RRYILR
+343 
-349 FIVKDQEMNDRMYRY
+349 
-364 ADILGFTFH
+364 
-373 KYDFRISEKYDLTL
+373 
-387 PALLSRKKSDYDLI
+387 
-401 MKLIDDNLSHGNMN
+401 
-415 TNTNFL
+415 
-421 VGYLAGIYDAEGSC
+421 
-435 DTYSIRITNTNM
+435 
-447 YIMYIIEQALK
+447 
-458 KLSFRW
+458 
-464 KYDLLSLTK
+464 
-473 NRVKTSIRIIG
+473 
-484 GASENARFFRLTH
+484 
-497 SAISR
+497 
-502 KKFER
+502 
-507 FIGKSIFFRNF
+507 
-518 NIDVEKIP
+518 
-526 GNHEVYNIETT
+526 
-537 THTYIANSFLVHNCY
+537 Y

-599 LEIDLTRK
+599 MEIDLTRK
-607 IYEYFLEQ
+607 VYEYFLEQ

-778 PYNDNPS
+778 PKNDQPS
-785 CFKAG
+785 CG
-790 TQVATPNGHKN
+790 G
-801 IEDVK
+801 
-806 VGDILYT
+806 
-813 ASGSKHRVVRMVKKH
+813 SGK
-828 SKDNCKIKAT
+828 
-838 GLFET
+838 
-843 HLTKDHKV
+843 
-851 FAKKFLYMGWKNTPH
+851 
-866 YSEPGFYPISELRV
+866 
-880 HDRIAL
+880 
-886 PLIDFSKGANE
+886 
-897 KWMTEDLCYLIG
+897 
-909 VYIADGYTHKERIV
+909 
-923 ITPGYDEDKYYY
+923 
-935 NLLCRSGLKFTI
+935 
-947 GESRTS
+947 
-953 KRYSI
+953 
-958 SRCSSILN
+958 
-966 KQFYDICQTVG
+966 
-977 HGAHRKHFSNRILR
+977 
-991 LSKEYLIKVL
+991 
-1001 YGYLNTDG
+1001 
-1009 CEMYDGY
+1009 
-1016 QKVNT
+1016 
-1021 VSPHLAS
+1021 
-1028 DLMLILR
+1028 
-1035 SIGEYPTCYLNKRAG
+1035 
-1050 TMVIEGRTVNVRDRY
+1050 
-1065 EVYFRT
+1065 
-1071 RNRNNHHRYKY
+1071 
-1082 DERLN
+1082 
-1087 LYWVRLNSIEDDE
+1087 
-1100 EYDVYC
+1100 
-1106 PTVVPILPDDPE
+1106 
-1118 EHTIIIN
+1118 
-1125 GALAAINCGGN
+1125 
-1136 ARMLALRANGEFY
+1136 MLALRANGEFY

-1155 PSSVTDDVESLQ
+1155 PSSVTDNVESLQ
-1167 IGNVSTGPHTRA
+1167 IGDVSTGPHTRA

>member
-77 ITMRVFMDEYV
+77 ITMRAFMDEYV
-88 GYGEFNQSDLIDVL
+88 GYGEFNRSDLIDVL

-121 NNIDYLNYVDKIL
+121 NNIDYLNYADKIL

-210 LMSNF
+210 LMNDFSYKNI
-215 KEKEIKDIS
+215 EDIQ
-224 IGEEVLGFEEFIEP
+224 IGDMVRGFPENGNLEHHS
-238 KKQRTLL
+238 T
-245 RSKVTKLF
+245 KVTKLF
-253 KRTSDDLYKITDK
+253 KRQADDIYKITSVMMDDPI
-266 NTGKYLYITGEHP
+266 YITGEHP
-279 VLTQRG
+279 ILTSDG
-285 WKLVK
+285 WVK
-290 DVYKSKLAIH
+290 AKDLQPKTHI
-300 MTPCITDDDNTI
+300 CIFDPHRLDFVFTNV
-312 DTEDINYITGYFLA
+312 FVK
-326 AFMGD
+326 
-331 GSYIQ
+331 SYIHE
-336 YDAKDGY
+336 
-343 RRYILR
+343 
-349 FIVKDQEMNDRMYRY
+349 EM
-364 ADILGFTFH
+364 T
-373 KYDFRISEKYDLTL
+373 
-387 PALLSRKKSDYDLI
+387 
-401 MKLIDDNLSHGNMN
+401 
-415 TNTNFL
+415 
-421 VGYLAGIYDAEGSC
+421 
-435 DTYSIRITNTNM
+435 
-447 YIMYIIEQALK
+447 
-458 KLSFRW
+458 
-464 KYDLLSLTK
+464 
-473 NRVKTSIRIIG
+473 
-484 GASENARFFRLTH
+484 
-497 SAISR
+497 
-502 KKFER
+502 
-507 FIGKSIFFRNF
+507 
-518 NIDVEKIP
+518 
-526 GNHEVYNIETT
+526 VYNFETES
-537 THTYIANSFLVHNCY
+537 HTYVANNLAVHNCY

-741 ATIEYEQLK
+741 AAIEYEQLK

-778 PYNDNPS
+778 PKNDQPS

-880 HDRIAL
+880 HDRVAL
-886 PLIDFSKGANE
+886 PLIDFSKGVNE

-909 VYIADGYTHKERIV
+909 VYIADGYTHKERIT

-958 SRCSSILN
+958 SRCSSLMN

-977 HGAHRKHFSNRILR
+977 HGAHRKHFSSRILR
-991 LSKEYLIKVL
+991 LSKKYLIKVL
-1001 YGYLNTDG
+1001 YGYLDTDG
-1009 CEMYDGY
+1009 CEMHDGY
-1016 QKVNT
+1016 RKVNT

-1035 SIGEYPTCYLNKRAG
+1035 SIGEYPTCYLNKREG
-1050 TMVIEGRTVNVRDRY
+1050 TMLIEGRTVNVRDRY
-1065 EVYFRT
+1065 EVYFKT

-1106 PTVVPILPDDPE
+1106 PTVVPILPDEPE

-1125 GALAAINCGGN
+1125 GALAAINCGGSGK
-1136 ARMLALRANGEFY
+1136 MLALRANGEFY

-1155 PSSVTDDVESLQ
+1155 PSSVSSGVESLQ
-1167 IGNVSTGPHTRA
+1167 IGDVSTGPHTRA

>member
-42 FRTRYMIKHGKDLSS
+42 FRARYMIKHGKDLSS

-121 NNIDYLNYVDKIL
+121 NNIDYLNYVNKIL

-165 LFEKEKQN
+165 LFEKEKQS

-194 NCSLSCTYC
+194 NCSLSCTY
-203 VPGDTKI
+203 
-210 LMSNF
+210 
-215 KEKEIKDIS
+215 
-224 IGEEVLGFEEFIEP
+224 
-238 KKQRTLL
+238 
-245 RSKVTKLF
+245 
-253 KRTSDDLYKITDK
+253 
-266 NTGKYLYITGEHP
+266 
-279 VLTQRG
+279 
-285 WKLVK
+285 
-290 DVYKSKLAIH
+290 
-300 MTPCITDDDNTI
+300 
-312 DTEDINYITGYFLA
+312 
-326 AFMGD
+326 
-331 GSYIQ
+331 
-336 YDAKDGY
+336 
-343 RRYILR
+343 
-349 FIVKDQEMNDRMYRY
+349 
-364 ADILGFTFH
+364 
-373 KYDFRISEKYDLTL
+373 
-387 PALLSRKKSDYDLI
+387 
-401 MKLIDDNLSHGNMN
+401 
-415 TNTNFL
+415 
-421 VGYLAGIYDAEGSC
+421 
-435 DTYSIRITNTNM
+435 
-447 YIMYIIEQALK
+447 
-458 KLSFRW
+458 
-464 KYDLLSLTK
+464 
-473 NRVKTSIRIIG
+473 
-484 GASENARFFRLTH
+484 
-497 SAISR
+497 
-502 KKFER
+502 
-507 FIGKSIFFRNF
+507 
-518 NIDVEKIP
+518 
-526 GNHEVYNIETT
+526 
-537 THTYIANSFLVHNCY
+537 CY

-599 LEIDLTRK
+599 MEIDLTRK
-607 IYEYFLEQ
+607 VYEYFLEQ

-765 ISIFNERPESVGD
+765 IAIFNERPESVGD
-778 PYNDNPS
+778 PKNDQPS
-785 CFKAG
+785 CG
-790 TQVATPNGHKN
+790 G
-801 IEDVK
+801 
-806 VGDILYT
+806 
-813 ASGSKHRVVRMVKKH
+813 SGK
-828 SKDNCKIKAT
+828 
-838 GLFET
+838 
-843 HLTKDHKV
+843 
-851 FAKKFLYMGWKNTPH
+851 
-866 YSEPGFYPISELRV
+866 
-880 HDRIAL
+880 
-886 PLIDFSKGANE
+886 
-897 KWMTEDLCYLIG
+897 
-909 VYIADGYTHKERIV
+909 
-923 ITPGYDEDKYYY
+923 
-935 NLLCRSGLKFTI
+935 
-947 GESRTS
+947 
-953 KRYSI
+953 
-958 SRCSSILN
+958 
-966 KQFYDICQTVG
+966 
-977 HGAHRKHFSNRILR
+977 
-991 LSKEYLIKVL
+991 
-1001 YGYLNTDG
+1001 
-1009 CEMYDGY
+1009 
-1016 QKVNT
+1016 
-1021 VSPHLAS
+1021 
-1028 DLMLILR
+1028 
-1035 SIGEYPTCYLNKRAG
+1035 
-1050 TMVIEGRTVNVRDRY
+1050 
-1065 EVYFRT
+1065 
-1071 RNRNNHHRYKY
+1071 
-1082 DERLN
+1082 
-1087 LYWVRLNSIEDDE
+1087 
-1100 EYDVYC
+1100 
-1106 PTVVPILPDDPE
+1106 
-1118 EHTIIIN
+1118 
-1125 GALAAINCGGN
+1125 
-1136 ARMLALRANGEFY
+1136 MLALRANGEFY

-1155 PSSVTDDVESLQ
+1155 PSSVTDNVESLQ
-1167 IGNVSTGPHTRA
+1167 IGDVSTGPHTRA

>member
-42 FRTRYMIKHGKDLSS
+42 FRTRYIIKHGKDLSS

-77 ITMRVFMDEYV
+77 ITMRAFMDEYV
-88 GYGEFNQSDLIDVL
+88 GYGEFDRSDLIDVL

-121 NNIDYLNYVDKIL
+121 NNIDYLNYVDNIL
-134 SKEKIFNL
+134 SKEKVFNL

-194 NCSLSCTYC
+194 NCSLSC
-203 VPGDTKI
+203 
-210 LMSNF
+210 
-215 KEKEIKDIS
+215 
-224 IGEEVLGFEEFIEP
+224 
-238 KKQRTLL
+238 
-245 RSKVTKLF
+245 
-253 KRTSDDLYKITDK
+253 
-266 NTGKYLYITGEHP
+266 
-279 VLTQRG
+279 
-285 WKLVK
+285 
-290 DVYKSKLAIH
+290 
-300 MTPCITDDDNTI
+300 
-312 DTEDINYITGYFLA
+312 
-326 AFMGD
+326 
-331 GSYIQ
+331 SY
-336 YDAKDGY
+336 
-343 RRYILR
+343 
-349 FIVKDQEMNDRMYRY
+349 
-364 ADILGFTFH
+364 
-373 KYDFRISEKYDLTL
+373 
-387 PALLSRKKSDYDLI
+387 
-401 MKLIDDNLSHGNMN
+401 
-415 TNTNFL
+415 
-421 VGYLAGIYDAEGSC
+421 
-435 DTYSIRITNTNM
+435 
-447 YIMYIIEQALK
+447 
-458 KLSFRW
+458 
-464 KYDLLSLTK
+464 
-473 NRVKTSIRIIG
+473 
-484 GASENARFFRLTH
+484 
-497 SAISR
+497 
-502 KKFER
+502 
-507 FIGKSIFFRNF
+507 
-518 NIDVEKIP
+518 
-526 GNHEVYNIETT
+526 
-537 THTYIANSFLVHNCY
+537 CY

-564 IAKKFVDDLL
+564 IANKFVDDLL

-627 RISICSNGLQYFNPN
+627 RLSICSNGLQYFNPN

-765 ISIFNERPESVGD
+765 ISIFNERPETVTA
-778 PYNDNPS
+778 PRQDN
-785 CFKAG
+785 
-790 TQVATPNGHKN
+790 V
-801 IEDVK
+801 
-806 VGDILYT
+806 
-813 ASGSKHRVVRMVKKH
+813 
-828 SKDNCKIKAT
+828 
-838 GLFET
+838 
-843 HLTKDHKV
+843 
-851 FAKKFLYMGWKNTPH
+851 
-866 YSEPGFYPISELRV
+866 
-880 HDRIAL
+880 
-886 PLIDFSKGANE
+886 
-897 KWMTEDLCYLIG
+897 
-909 VYIADGYTHKERIV
+909 
-923 ITPGYDEDKYYY
+923 
-935 NLLCRSGLKFTI
+935 
-947 GESRTS
+947 
-953 KRYSI
+953 
-958 SRCSSILN
+958 
-966 KQFYDICQTVG
+966 
-977 HGAHRKHFSNRILR
+977 
-991 LSKEYLIKVL
+991 
-1001 YGYLNTDG
+1001 
-1009 CEMYDGY
+1009 
-1016 QKVNT
+1016 
-1021 VSPHLAS
+1021 
-1028 DLMLILR
+1028 
-1035 SIGEYPTCYLNKRAG
+1035 
-1050 TMVIEGRTVNVRDRY
+1050 
-1065 EVYFRT
+1065 
-1071 RNRNNHHRYKY
+1071 
-1082 DERLN
+1082 
-1087 LYWVRLNSIEDDE
+1087 
-1100 EYDVYC
+1100 
-1106 PTVVPILPDDPE
+1106 
-1118 EHTIIIN
+1118 
-1125 GALAAINCGGN
+1125 NCGGSGK
-1136 ARMLALRANGEFY
+1136 MLALRANGEFY

-1155 PSSVTDDVESLQ
+1155 PSSVSDDVESLQ
-1167 IGNVSTGPHTRA
+1167 IGDVSTGPHTRA

>member
-77 ITMRVFMDEYV
+77 ITMRAFMDEYV
-88 GYGEFNQSDLIDVL
+88 GYGEFDRSDLIDVL

-121 NNIDYLNYVDKIL
+121 NNIDYLNYVDNIL
-134 SKEKIFNL
+134 SKEKVFNL

-203 VPGDTKI
+203 VPGNTKI
-210 LMSNF
+210 MMNDFSYKNI
-215 KEKEIKDIS
+215 EDIQ
-224 IGEEVLGFEEFIEP
+224 IGDTVRGFPEYGNLEHHS
-238 KKQRTLL
+238 T
-245 RSKVTKLF
+245 KVTKLF
-253 KRTSDDLYKITDK
+253 KRQTDDIYKITSVMMDDPI
-266 NTGKYLYITGEHP
+266 YITGEHP
-279 VLTQRG
+279 ILTSDG
-285 WKLVK
+285 WVK
-290 DVYKSKLAIH
+290 AKDLQPKTHI
-300 MTPCITDDDNTI
+300 CIFDPHRLDFVFTNV
-312 DTEDINYITGYFLA
+312 FVK
-326 AFMGD
+326 
-331 GSYIQ
+331 SYIHE
-336 YDAKDGY
+336 
-343 RRYILR
+343 
-349 FIVKDQEMNDRMYRY
+349 EM
-364 ADILGFTFH
+364 T
-373 KYDFRISEKYDLTL
+373 
-387 PALLSRKKSDYDLI
+387 
-401 MKLIDDNLSHGNMN
+401 
-415 TNTNFL
+415 
-421 VGYLAGIYDAEGSC
+421 
-435 DTYSIRITNTNM
+435 
-447 YIMYIIEQALK
+447 
-458 KLSFRW
+458 
-464 KYDLLSLTK
+464 
-473 NRVKTSIRIIG
+473 
-484 GASENARFFRLTH
+484 
-497 SAISR
+497 
-502 KKFER
+502 
-507 FIGKSIFFRNF
+507 
-518 NIDVEKIP
+518 
-526 GNHEVYNIETT
+526 VYNFETES
-537 THTYIANSFLVHNCY
+537 HTYVANNLAVHNCY

-741 ATIEYEQLK
+741 AAIEYEQLK

-765 ISIFNERPESVGD
+765 ISIFNERPETVTAPSQDNVG
-778 PYNDNPS
+778 
-785 CFKAG
+785 
-790 TQVATPNGHKN
+790 
-801 IEDVK
+801 
-806 VGDILYT
+806 
-813 ASGSKHRVVRMVKKH
+813 
-828 SKDNCKIKAT
+828 
-838 GLFET
+838 
-843 HLTKDHKV
+843 
-851 FAKKFLYMGWKNTPH
+851 
-866 YSEPGFYPISELRV
+866 
-880 HDRIAL
+880 
-886 PLIDFSKGANE
+886 
-897 KWMTEDLCYLIG
+897 
-909 VYIADGYTHKERIV
+909 
-923 ITPGYDEDKYYY
+923 
-935 NLLCRSGLKFTI
+935 
-947 GESRTS
+947 
-953 KRYSI
+953 
-958 SRCSSILN
+958 
-966 KQFYDICQTVG
+966 
-977 HGAHRKHFSNRILR
+977 
-991 LSKEYLIKVL
+991 
-1001 YGYLNTDG
+1001 
-1009 CEMYDGY
+1009 
-1016 QKVNT
+1016 
-1021 VSPHLAS
+1021 
-1028 DLMLILR
+1028 
-1035 SIGEYPTCYLNKRAG
+1035 
-1050 TMVIEGRTVNVRDRY
+1050 
-1065 EVYFRT
+1065 
-1071 RNRNNHHRYKY
+1071 
-1082 DERLN
+1082 
-1087 LYWVRLNSIEDDE
+1087 
-1100 EYDVYC
+1100 
-1106 PTVVPILPDDPE
+1106 
-1118 EHTIIIN
+1118 
-1125 GALAAINCGGN
+1125 CGGSG
-1136 ARMLALRANGEFY
+1136 RMLALRANGEFY

-1155 PSSVTDDVESLQ
+1155 PSSVSDGVESLQ
-1167 IGNVSTGPHTRA
+1167 IGDVSTGPHTRA

-1266 KNRVLKIISEDEYEF
+1266 KNRVLMIISEDEYEF

>member
-88 GYGEFNQSDLIDVL
+88 GYEEFDQSDLIDVL

-165 LFEKEKQN
+165 LFEKEKQS

-194 NCSLSCTYC
+194 NCSLSC
-203 VPGDTKI
+203 
-210 LMSNF
+210 
-215 KEKEIKDIS
+215 
-224 IGEEVLGFEEFIEP
+224 
-238 KKQRTLL
+238 
-245 RSKVTKLF
+245 
-253 KRTSDDLYKITDK
+253 
-266 NTGKYLYITGEHP
+266 
-279 VLTQRG
+279 
-285 WKLVK
+285 
-290 DVYKSKLAIH
+290 
-300 MTPCITDDDNTI
+300 
-312 DTEDINYITGYFLA
+312 
-326 AFMGD
+326 
-331 GSYIQ
+331 SY
-336 YDAKDGY
+336 
-343 RRYILR
+343 
-349 FIVKDQEMNDRMYRY
+349 
-364 ADILGFTFH
+364 
-373 KYDFRISEKYDLTL
+373 
-387 PALLSRKKSDYDLI
+387 
-401 MKLIDDNLSHGNMN
+401 
-415 TNTNFL
+415 
-421 VGYLAGIYDAEGSC
+421 
-435 DTYSIRITNTNM
+435 
-447 YIMYIIEQALK
+447 
-458 KLSFRW
+458 
-464 KYDLLSLTK
+464 
-473 NRVKTSIRIIG
+473 
-484 GASENARFFRLTH
+484 
-497 SAISR
+497 
-502 KKFER
+502 
-507 FIGKSIFFRNF
+507 
-518 NIDVEKIP
+518 
-526 GNHEVYNIETT
+526 
-537 THTYIANSFLVHNCY
+537 CY

-599 LEIDLTRK
+599 LEIDLTRQ

-765 ISIFNERPESVGD
+765 ISIFNERPESVVD
-778 PYNDNPS
+778 PKNDQPS
-785 CFKAG
+785 CG
-790 TQVATPNGHKN
+790 G
-801 IEDVK
+801 
-806 VGDILYT
+806 
-813 ASGSKHRVVRMVKKH
+813 SGK
-828 SKDNCKIKAT
+828 
-838 GLFET
+838 
-843 HLTKDHKV
+843 
-851 FAKKFLYMGWKNTPH
+851 
-866 YSEPGFYPISELRV
+866 
-880 HDRIAL
+880 
-886 PLIDFSKGANE
+886 
-897 KWMTEDLCYLIG
+897 
-909 VYIADGYTHKERIV
+909 
-923 ITPGYDEDKYYY
+923 
-935 NLLCRSGLKFTI
+935 
-947 GESRTS
+947 
-953 KRYSI
+953 
-958 SRCSSILN
+958 
-966 KQFYDICQTVG
+966 
-977 HGAHRKHFSNRILR
+977 
-991 LSKEYLIKVL
+991 
-1001 YGYLNTDG
+1001 
-1009 CEMYDGY
+1009 
-1016 QKVNT
+1016 
-1021 VSPHLAS
+1021 
-1028 DLMLILR
+1028 
-1035 SIGEYPTCYLNKRAG
+1035 
-1050 TMVIEGRTVNVRDRY
+1050 
-1065 EVYFRT
+1065 
-1071 RNRNNHHRYKY
+1071 
-1082 DERLN
+1082 
-1087 LYWVRLNSIEDDE
+1087 
-1100 EYDVYC
+1100 
-1106 PTVVPILPDDPE
+1106 
-1118 EHTIIIN
+1118 
-1125 GALAAINCGGN
+1125 
-1136 ARMLALRANGEFY
+1136 MLALRANGEFY

-1155 PSSVTDDVESLQ
+1155 PSSVTDNVESLQ
-1167 IGNVSTGPHTRA
+1167 IGDVSTGPHTRA

>member
-42 FRTRYMIKHGKDLSS
+42 FRARYMIKHGKDLSS

-121 NNIDYLNYVDKIL
+121 NNIDYLNYVNKIL

-165 LFEKEKQN
+165 LFEKEKQS

-194 NCSLSCTYC
+194 NCSLSCTY
-203 VPGDTKI
+203 
-210 LMSNF
+210 
-215 KEKEIKDIS
+215 
-224 IGEEVLGFEEFIEP
+224 
-238 KKQRTLL
+238 
-245 RSKVTKLF
+245 
-253 KRTSDDLYKITDK
+253 
-266 NTGKYLYITGEHP
+266 
-279 VLTQRG
+279 
-285 WKLVK
+285 
-290 DVYKSKLAIH
+290 
-300 MTPCITDDDNTI
+300 
-312 DTEDINYITGYFLA
+312 
-326 AFMGD
+326 
-331 GSYIQ
+331 
-336 YDAKDGY
+336 
-343 RRYILR
+343 
-349 FIVKDQEMNDRMYRY
+349 
-364 ADILGFTFH
+364 
-373 KYDFRISEKYDLTL
+373 
-387 PALLSRKKSDYDLI
+387 
-401 MKLIDDNLSHGNMN
+401 
-415 TNTNFL
+415 
-421 VGYLAGIYDAEGSC
+421 
-435 DTYSIRITNTNM
+435 
-447 YIMYIIEQALK
+447 
-458 KLSFRW
+458 
-464 KYDLLSLTK
+464 
-473 NRVKTSIRIIG
+473 
-484 GASENARFFRLTH
+484 
-497 SAISR
+497 
-502 KKFER
+502 
-507 FIGKSIFFRNF
+507 
-518 NIDVEKIP
+518 
-526 GNHEVYNIETT
+526 
-537 THTYIANSFLVHNCY
+537 CY

-599 LEIDLTRK
+599 MEIDLTRK
-607 IYEYFLEQ
+607 VYEYFLEQ

-778 PYNDNPS
+778 PKNDQPS
-785 CFKAG
+785 CG
-790 TQVATPNGHKN
+790 G
-801 IEDVK
+801 
-806 VGDILYT
+806 
-813 ASGSKHRVVRMVKKH
+813 SGK
-828 SKDNCKIKAT
+828 
-838 GLFET
+838 
-843 HLTKDHKV
+843 
-851 FAKKFLYMGWKNTPH
+851 
-866 YSEPGFYPISELRV
+866 
-880 HDRIAL
+880 
-886 PLIDFSKGANE
+886 
-897 KWMTEDLCYLIG
+897 
-909 VYIADGYTHKERIV
+909 
-923 ITPGYDEDKYYY
+923 
-935 NLLCRSGLKFTI
+935 
-947 GESRTS
+947 
-953 KRYSI
+953 
-958 SRCSSILN
+958 
-966 KQFYDICQTVG
+966 
-977 HGAHRKHFSNRILR
+977 
-991 LSKEYLIKVL
+991 
-1001 YGYLNTDG
+1001 
-1009 CEMYDGY
+1009 
-1016 QKVNT
+1016 
-1021 VSPHLAS
+1021 
-1028 DLMLILR
+1028 
-1035 SIGEYPTCYLNKRAG
+1035 
-1050 TMVIEGRTVNVRDRY
+1050 
-1065 EVYFRT
+1065 
-1071 RNRNNHHRYKY
+1071 
-1082 DERLN
+1082 
-1087 LYWVRLNSIEDDE
+1087 
-1100 EYDVYC
+1100 
-1106 PTVVPILPDDPE
+1106 
-1118 EHTIIIN
+1118 
-1125 GALAAINCGGN
+1125 
-1136 ARMLALRANGEFY
+1136 MLALRANGEFY

-1155 PSSVTDDVESLQ
+1155 PSSVTDNVESLQ
-1167 IGNVSTGPHTRA
+1167 IGDVSTGPHTRA

>member
-25 FKTSKME
+25 FKTSRME

-88 GYGEFNQSDLIDVL
+88 GYGEFDRSDLIDVL

-134 SKEKIFNL
+134 SEEKIFNL

-210 LMSNF
+210 LMDDFSYKNI
-215 KEKEIKDIS
+215 EDIQ
-224 IGEEVLGFEEFIEP
+224 IGDMVRGFPENGNLEHHS
-238 KKQRTLL
+238 T
-245 RSKVTKLF
+245 KVTKLF
-253 KRTSDDLYKITDK
+253 KRQTDDVYKITSVMMDDPI
-266 NTGKYLYITGEHP
+266 YITGEHP
-279 VLTQRG
+279 ILTSDG
-285 WKLVK
+285 WIEAK
-290 DVYKSKLAIH
+290 DLQPKTHI
-300 MTPCITDDDNTI
+300 CIF
-312 DTEDINYITGYFLA
+312 DTNRLDFVFTNV
-326 AFMGD
+326 FMK
-331 GSYIQ
+331 SYIQ
-336 YDAKDGY
+336 K
-343 RRYILR
+343 
-349 FIVKDQEMNDRMYRY
+349 EM
-364 ADILGFTFH
+364 T
-373 KYDFRISEKYDLTL
+373 
-387 PALLSRKKSDYDLI
+387 
-401 MKLIDDNLSHGNMN
+401 
-415 TNTNFL
+415 
-421 VGYLAGIYDAEGSC
+421 
-435 DTYSIRITNTNM
+435 
-447 YIMYIIEQALK
+447 
-458 KLSFRW
+458 
-464 KYDLLSLTK
+464 
-473 NRVKTSIRIIG
+473 
-484 GASENARFFRLTH
+484 
-497 SAISR
+497 
-502 KKFER
+502 
-507 FIGKSIFFRNF
+507 
-518 NIDVEKIP
+518 
-526 GNHEVYNIETT
+526 VYNFETES
-537 THTYIANSFLVHNCY
+537 HTYVANNLAVHNCY

-599 LEIDLTRK
+599 MEIDLTRK
-607 IYEYFLEQ
+607 VYEYFLEQ

-778 PYNDNPS
+778 PKNDQPS

-880 HDRIAL
+880 HDRVAL
-886 PLIDFSKGANE
+886 PLIDFSKGVNE

-909 VYIADGYTHKERIV
+909 VYIADGYTHKERIT

-958 SRCSSILN
+958 SRCSSLLN
-966 KQFYDICQTVG
+966 KRFYDICQTVG

-991 LSKEYLIKVL
+991 LSKKYLTKVL
-1001 YGYLNTDG
+1001 YGYLDTDG
-1009 CEMYDGY
+1009 CEMHDGY
-1016 QKVNT
+1016 RKVNT

-1035 SIGEYPTCYLNKRAG
+1035 SIGEYPTCYLNKREG
-1050 TMVIEGRTVNVRDRY
+1050 TMMIEGRTVNVRDRY
-1065 EVYFRT
+1065 EVYFKT

-1106 PTVVPILPDDPE
+1106 PTVIPILPDEPE

-1125 GALAAINCGGN
+1125 GALAAINCGGSGK
-1136 ARMLALRANGEFY
+1136 MLALRANGEFY

-1167 IGNVSTGPHTRA
+1167 IGDVSTGPHTRA

>member
-88 GYGEFNQSDLIDVL
+88 GYGEFSQSDLIDVL

-121 NNIDYLNYVDKIL
+121 NNINYLNYVDKIL

-203 VPGDTKI
+203 
-210 LMSNF
+210 
-215 KEKEIKDIS
+215 
-224 IGEEVLGFEEFIEP
+224 
-238 KKQRTLL
+238 
-245 RSKVTKLF
+245 
-253 KRTSDDLYKITDK
+253 
-266 NTGKYLYITGEHP
+266 
-279 VLTQRG
+279 
-285 WKLVK
+285 
-290 DVYKSKLAIH
+290 
-300 MTPCITDDDNTI
+300 
-312 DTEDINYITGYFLA
+312 
-326 AFMGD
+326 
-331 GSYIQ
+331 
-336 YDAKDGY
+336 
-343 RRYILR
+343 
-349 FIVKDQEMNDRMYRY
+349 
-364 ADILGFTFH
+364 
-373 KYDFRISEKYDLTL
+373 
-387 PALLSRKKSDYDLI
+387 
-401 MKLIDDNLSHGNMN
+401 
-415 TNTNFL
+415 
-421 VGYLAGIYDAEGSC
+421 
-435 DTYSIRITNTNM
+435 
-447 YIMYIIEQALK
+447 
-458 KLSFRW
+458 
-464 KYDLLSLTK
+464 
-473 NRVKTSIRIIG
+473 
-484 GASENARFFRLTH
+484 
-497 SAISR
+497 
-502 KKFER
+502 
-507 FIGKSIFFRNF
+507 
-518 NIDVEKIP
+518 
-526 GNHEVYNIETT
+526 
-537 THTYIANSFLVHNCY
+537 Y

-599 LEIDLTRK
+599 MEIDLTRK
-607 IYEYFLEQ
+607 VYEYFLEQ

-741 ATIEYEQLK
+741 AAIEYEQLK

-778 PYNDNPS
+778 PKNDNPS

-828 SKDNCKIKAT
+828 SKDNCRIKAT

-851 FAKKFLYMGWKNTPH
+851 FAKKFLYIGWKGKLH

-880 HDRIAL
+880 HDRVAL
-886 PLIDFSKGANE
+886 PLIDFSKGVNE

-909 VYIADGYTHKERIV
+909 VYIADGYTHKERVV

-935 NLLCRSGLKFTI
+935 NLLRRSGLKFTT

-958 SRCSSILN
+958 SQCSSLLN

-977 HGAHRKHFSNRILR
+977 HGAHKKHFSNRILR
-991 LSKEYLIKVL
+991 LSEEYLTKVL
-1001 YGYLNTDG
+1001 YGYLDTDG
-1009 CEMYDGY
+1009 CEMHDGY
-1016 QKVNT
+1016 RKVNT

-1065 EVYFRT
+1065 EVYFKT

-1106 PTVVPILPDDPE
+1106 PTVVPILIDDPE

-1125 GALAAINCGGN
+1125 GALSAMNCGGQG
-1136 ARMLALRANGEFY
+1136 RMLALRANGEFY

-1155 PSSVTDDVESLQ
+1155 PSSVTDNVESLQ
-1167 IGNVSTGPHTRA
+1167 IGDVSTGPHTRA

-1220 IGTPDRKTTFHC
+1220 VGTPDRKTTFHC

-1250 IKHPNW
+1250 IKHPDW

>member
-77 ITMRVFMDEYV
+77 IAMRVFMDEYI
-88 GYGEFNQSDLIDVL
+88 GYGEFNKSDLIDVL

-107 MDSSYITFTINIIS
+107 MDSSYITFNINIIS
-121 NNIDYLNYVDKIL
+121 NNIDYLNYIDEIL
-134 SKEKIFNL
+134 SKEKTFNL

-165 LFEKEKQN
+165 LFEKEKQS

-194 NCSLSCTYC
+194 NCSLSCTY
-203 VPGDTKI
+203 
-210 LMSNF
+210 
-215 KEKEIKDIS
+215 
-224 IGEEVLGFEEFIEP
+224 
-238 KKQRTLL
+238 
-245 RSKVTKLF
+245 
-253 KRTSDDLYKITDK
+253 
-266 NTGKYLYITGEHP
+266 
-279 VLTQRG
+279 
-285 WKLVK
+285 
-290 DVYKSKLAIH
+290 
-300 MTPCITDDDNTI
+300 
-312 DTEDINYITGYFLA
+312 
-326 AFMGD
+326 
-331 GSYIQ
+331 
-336 YDAKDGY
+336 
-343 RRYILR
+343 
-349 FIVKDQEMNDRMYRY
+349 
-364 ADILGFTFH
+364 
-373 KYDFRISEKYDLTL
+373 
-387 PALLSRKKSDYDLI
+387 
-401 MKLIDDNLSHGNMN
+401 
-415 TNTNFL
+415 
-421 VGYLAGIYDAEGSC
+421 
-435 DTYSIRITNTNM
+435 
-447 YIMYIIEQALK
+447 
-458 KLSFRW
+458 
-464 KYDLLSLTK
+464 
-473 NRVKTSIRIIG
+473 
-484 GASENARFFRLTH
+484 
-497 SAISR
+497 
-502 KKFER
+502 
-507 FIGKSIFFRNF
+507 
-518 NIDVEKIP
+518 
-526 GNHEVYNIETT
+526 
-537 THTYIANSFLVHNCY
+537 CY

-599 LEIDLTRK
+599 MEIDLTRK

-650 SHNISFNISIDGN
+650 SHSISFNISIDGN

-778 PYNDNPS
+778 PHNDN
-785 CFKAG
+785 
-790 TQVATPNGHKN
+790 
-801 IEDVK
+801 
-806 VGDILYT
+806 
-813 ASGSKHRVVRMVKKH
+813 
-828 SKDNCKIKAT
+828 
-838 GLFET
+838 
-843 HLTKDHKV
+843 
-851 FAKKFLYMGWKNTPH
+851 
-866 YSEPGFYPISELRV
+866 
-880 HDRIAL
+880 
-886 PLIDFSKGANE
+886 
-897 KWMTEDLCYLIG
+897 
-909 VYIADGYTHKERIV
+909 
-923 ITPGYDEDKYYY
+923 
-935 NLLCRSGLKFTI
+935 
-947 GESRTS
+947 
-953 KRYSI
+953 
-958 SRCSSILN
+958 CS
-966 KQFYDICQTVG
+966 
-977 HGAHRKHFSNRILR
+977 
-991 LSKEYLIKVL
+991 
-1001 YGYLNTDG
+1001 
-1009 CEMYDGY
+1009 
-1016 QKVNT
+1016 
-1021 VSPHLAS
+1021 
-1028 DLMLILR
+1028 
-1035 SIGEYPTCYLNKRAG
+1035 
-1050 TMVIEGRTVNVRDRY
+1050 
-1065 EVYFRT
+1065 
-1071 RNRNNHHRYKY
+1071 
-1082 DERLN
+1082 
-1087 LYWVRLNSIEDDE
+1087 
-1100 EYDVYC
+1100 
-1106 PTVVPILPDDPE
+1106 
-1118 EHTIIIN
+1118 
-1125 GALAAINCGGN
+1125 CGGQG
-1136 ARMLALRANGEFY
+1136 RMLALRANGEFY

-1155 PSSVTDDVESLQ
+1155 PSSVSSDVESLQ
-1167 IGNVSTGPHTRA
+1167 IGDVSTGPHTRA

>member
-77 ITMRVFMDEYV
+77 ITMRAFMDEYV

-121 NNIDYLNYVDKIL
+121 NNIDYLNYVDNIL
-134 SKEKIFNL
+134 SKEKVFNL

-194 NCSLSCTYC
+194 NCSLSC
-203 VPGDTKI
+203 
-210 LMSNF
+210 
-215 KEKEIKDIS
+215 
-224 IGEEVLGFEEFIEP
+224 
-238 KKQRTLL
+238 
-245 RSKVTKLF
+245 
-253 KRTSDDLYKITDK
+253 
-266 NTGKYLYITGEHP
+266 
-279 VLTQRG
+279 
-285 WKLVK
+285 
-290 DVYKSKLAIH
+290 
-300 MTPCITDDDNTI
+300 
-312 DTEDINYITGYFLA
+312 
-326 AFMGD
+326 
-331 GSYIQ
+331 SY
-336 YDAKDGY
+336 
-343 RRYILR
+343 
-349 FIVKDQEMNDRMYRY
+349 
-364 ADILGFTFH
+364 
-373 KYDFRISEKYDLTL
+373 
-387 PALLSRKKSDYDLI
+387 
-401 MKLIDDNLSHGNMN
+401 
-415 TNTNFL
+415 
-421 VGYLAGIYDAEGSC
+421 
-435 DTYSIRITNTNM
+435 
-447 YIMYIIEQALK
+447 
-458 KLSFRW
+458 
-464 KYDLLSLTK
+464 
-473 NRVKTSIRIIG
+473 
-484 GASENARFFRLTH
+484 
-497 SAISR
+497 
-502 KKFER
+502 
-507 FIGKSIFFRNF
+507 
-518 NIDVEKIP
+518 
-526 GNHEVYNIETT
+526 
-537 THTYIANSFLVHNCY
+537 CY

-599 LEIDLTRK
+599 LEIDLTRQ

-642 VQSFFKEY
+642 VQSFFKDY

-741 ATIEYEQLK
+741 AAIEYEQLK

-778 PYNDNPS
+778 PKNDQP
-785 CFKAG
+785 
-790 TQVATPNGHKN
+790 
-801 IEDVK
+801 
-806 VGDILYT
+806 
-813 ASGSKHRVVRMVKKH
+813 
-828 SKDNCKIKAT
+828 
-838 GLFET
+838 
-843 HLTKDHKV
+843 
-851 FAKKFLYMGWKNTPH
+851 
-866 YSEPGFYPISELRV
+866 
-880 HDRIAL
+880 
-886 PLIDFSKGANE
+886 
-897 KWMTEDLCYLIG
+897 
-909 VYIADGYTHKERIV
+909 
-923 ITPGYDEDKYYY
+923 
-935 NLLCRSGLKFTI
+935 
-947 GESRTS
+947 
-953 KRYSI
+953 
-958 SRCSSILN
+958 
-966 KQFYDICQTVG
+966 
-977 HGAHRKHFSNRILR
+977 
-991 LSKEYLIKVL
+991 
-1001 YGYLNTDG
+1001 
-1009 CEMYDGY
+1009 
-1016 QKVNT
+1016 
-1021 VSPHLAS
+1021 
-1028 DLMLILR
+1028 
-1035 SIGEYPTCYLNKRAG
+1035 
-1050 TMVIEGRTVNVRDRY
+1050 
-1065 EVYFRT
+1065 
-1071 RNRNNHHRYKY
+1071 
-1082 DERLN
+1082 
-1087 LYWVRLNSIEDDE
+1087 
-1100 EYDVYC
+1100 
-1106 PTVVPILPDDPE
+1106 
-1118 EHTIIIN
+1118 
-1125 GALAAINCGGN
+1125 NCGGN

-1155 PSSVTDDVESLQ
+1155 PSSVSSGVESLQ
-1167 IGNVSTGPHTRA
+1167 IGDVSTGPHTRA

>member
-88 GYGEFNQSDLIDVL
+88 GYGEFDQSDLIDVL

-107 MDSSYITFTINIIS
+107 MDSSYITFNINIIS

-194 NCSLSCTYC
+194 NCSLSC
-203 VPGDTKI
+203 
-210 LMSNF
+210 
-215 KEKEIKDIS
+215 
-224 IGEEVLGFEEFIEP
+224 
-238 KKQRTLL
+238 
-245 RSKVTKLF
+245 
-253 KRTSDDLYKITDK
+253 
-266 NTGKYLYITGEHP
+266 
-279 VLTQRG
+279 
-285 WKLVK
+285 
-290 DVYKSKLAIH
+290 
-300 MTPCITDDDNTI
+300 
-312 DTEDINYITGYFLA
+312 
-326 AFMGD
+326 
-331 GSYIQ
+331 SY
-336 YDAKDGY
+336 
-343 RRYILR
+343 
-349 FIVKDQEMNDRMYRY
+349 
-364 ADILGFTFH
+364 
-373 KYDFRISEKYDLTL
+373 
-387 PALLSRKKSDYDLI
+387 
-401 MKLIDDNLSHGNMN
+401 
-415 TNTNFL
+415 
-421 VGYLAGIYDAEGSC
+421 
-435 DTYSIRITNTNM
+435 
-447 YIMYIIEQALK
+447 
-458 KLSFRW
+458 
-464 KYDLLSLTK
+464 
-473 NRVKTSIRIIG
+473 
-484 GASENARFFRLTH
+484 
-497 SAISR
+497 
-502 KKFER
+502 
-507 FIGKSIFFRNF
+507 
-518 NIDVEKIP
+518 
-526 GNHEVYNIETT
+526 
-537 THTYIANSFLVHNCY
+537 CY

-599 LEIDLTRK
+599 LEIDLTRQ

-741 ATIEYEQLK
+741 AAIEYEQLK

-778 PYNDNPS
+778 PHNDN
-785 CFKAG
+785 
-790 TQVATPNGHKN
+790 
-801 IEDVK
+801 
-806 VGDILYT
+806 
-813 ASGSKHRVVRMVKKH
+813 
-828 SKDNCKIKAT
+828 
-838 GLFET
+838 
-843 HLTKDHKV
+843 
-851 FAKKFLYMGWKNTPH
+851 
-866 YSEPGFYPISELRV
+866 
-880 HDRIAL
+880 
-886 PLIDFSKGANE
+886 
-897 KWMTEDLCYLIG
+897 
-909 VYIADGYTHKERIV
+909 
-923 ITPGYDEDKYYY
+923 
-935 NLLCRSGLKFTI
+935 
-947 GESRTS
+947 
-953 KRYSI
+953 
-958 SRCSSILN
+958 CS
-966 KQFYDICQTVG
+966 
-977 HGAHRKHFSNRILR
+977 
-991 LSKEYLIKVL
+991 
-1001 YGYLNTDG
+1001 
-1009 CEMYDGY
+1009 
-1016 QKVNT
+1016 
-1021 VSPHLAS
+1021 
-1028 DLMLILR
+1028 
-1035 SIGEYPTCYLNKRAG
+1035 
-1050 TMVIEGRTVNVRDRY
+1050 
-1065 EVYFRT
+1065 
-1071 RNRNNHHRYKY
+1071 
-1082 DERLN
+1082 
-1087 LYWVRLNSIEDDE
+1087 
-1100 EYDVYC
+1100 
-1106 PTVVPILPDDPE
+1106 
-1118 EHTIIIN
+1118 
-1125 GALAAINCGGN
+1125 CGGQG
-1136 ARMLALRANGEFY
+1136 RMLALRANGEFY

-1155 PSSVTDDVESLQ
+1155 PSSVSGDVESLQ
-1167 IGNVSTGPHTRA
+1167 IGDVSTGPHTRA

>member
-42 FRTRYMIKHGKDLSS
+42 FRTQYMIKHGKDLSS

-77 ITMRVFMDEYV
+77 ITMRAFMDEYV
-88 GYGEFNQSDLIDVL
+88 GYGEFDRSDLIDVL

-107 MDSSYITFTINIIS
+107 MDSSYITFNINIIS
-121 NNIDYLNYVDKIL
+121 NNIDYLNYVDRIL

-165 LFEKEKQN
+165 LFEKEKQS

-210 LMSNF
+210 LMDDFSYKNI
-215 KEKEIKDIS
+215 EDIQ
-224 IGEEVLGFEEFIEP
+224 IGDMVRGFPENGNLEHHS
-238 KKQRTLL
+238 T
-245 RSKVTKLF
+245 KVTKLF
-253 KRTSDDLYKITDK
+253 KRQTNDIYKITSVMMDDPI
-266 NTGKYLYITGEHP
+266 YITGEHP
-279 VLTQRG
+279 ILTSDG
-285 WKLVK
+285 WVK
-290 DVYKSKLAIH
+290 AKDLQPKTHI
-300 MTPCITDDDNTI
+300 CIFDSHRLDFVFTNV
-312 DTEDINYITGYFLA
+312 
-326 AFMGD
+326 FMK
-331 GSYIQ
+331 SYI
-336 YDAKDGY
+336 
-343 RRYILR
+343 RE
-349 FIVKDQEMNDRMYRY
+349 EM
-364 ADILGFTFH
+364 T
-373 KYDFRISEKYDLTL
+373 
-387 PALLSRKKSDYDLI
+387 
-401 MKLIDDNLSHGNMN
+401 
-415 TNTNFL
+415 
-421 VGYLAGIYDAEGSC
+421 
-435 DTYSIRITNTNM
+435 
-447 YIMYIIEQALK
+447 
-458 KLSFRW
+458 
-464 KYDLLSLTK
+464 
-473 NRVKTSIRIIG
+473 
-484 GASENARFFRLTH
+484 
-497 SAISR
+497 
-502 KKFER
+502 
-507 FIGKSIFFRNF
+507 
-518 NIDVEKIP
+518 
-526 GNHEVYNIETT
+526 VYNFETES
-537 THTYIANSFLVHNCY
+537 HTYVANNLAVHNCY

-627 RISICSNGLQYFNPN
+627 RLSICSNGLQYFNPN

-741 ATIEYEQLK
+741 AAIEYEQLK

-765 ISIFNERPESVGD
+765 ISIFNERPETVTAPNQDNVG
-778 PYNDNPS
+778 
-785 CFKAG
+785 
-790 TQVATPNGHKN
+790 
-801 IEDVK
+801 
-806 VGDILYT
+806 
-813 ASGSKHRVVRMVKKH
+813 
-828 SKDNCKIKAT
+828 
-838 GLFET
+838 
-843 HLTKDHKV
+843 
-851 FAKKFLYMGWKNTPH
+851 
-866 YSEPGFYPISELRV
+866 
-880 HDRIAL
+880 
-886 PLIDFSKGANE
+886 
-897 KWMTEDLCYLIG
+897 
-909 VYIADGYTHKERIV
+909 
-923 ITPGYDEDKYYY
+923 
-935 NLLCRSGLKFTI
+935 
-947 GESRTS
+947 
-953 KRYSI
+953 
-958 SRCSSILN
+958 
-966 KQFYDICQTVG
+966 
-977 HGAHRKHFSNRILR
+977 
-991 LSKEYLIKVL
+991 
-1001 YGYLNTDG
+1001 
-1009 CEMYDGY
+1009 
-1016 QKVNT
+1016 
-1021 VSPHLAS
+1021 
-1028 DLMLILR
+1028 
-1035 SIGEYPTCYLNKRAG
+1035 
-1050 TMVIEGRTVNVRDRY
+1050 
-1065 EVYFRT
+1065 
-1071 RNRNNHHRYKY
+1071 
-1082 DERLN
+1082 
-1087 LYWVRLNSIEDDE
+1087 
-1100 EYDVYC
+1100 
-1106 PTVVPILPDDPE
+1106 
-1118 EHTIIIN
+1118 
-1125 GALAAINCGGN
+1125 CGGSGK
-1136 ARMLALRANGEFY
+1136 MLALRANGEFY

-1167 IGNVSTGPHTRA
+1167 IGDVSTGPHTRA

-1266 KNRVLKIISEDEYEF
+1266 KNRVLMIISEDEYEF

>member
-121 NNIDYLNYVDKIL
+121 NNIDYLNYVDNIL

-203 VPGDTKI
+203 
-210 LMSNF
+210 
-215 KEKEIKDIS
+215 
-224 IGEEVLGFEEFIEP
+224 
-238 KKQRTLL
+238 
-245 RSKVTKLF
+245 
-253 KRTSDDLYKITDK
+253 
-266 NTGKYLYITGEHP
+266 
-279 VLTQRG
+279 
-285 WKLVK
+285 
-290 DVYKSKLAIH
+290 
-300 MTPCITDDDNTI
+300 
-312 DTEDINYITGYFLA
+312 
-326 AFMGD
+326 
-331 GSYIQ
+331 
-336 YDAKDGY
+336 
-343 RRYILR
+343 
-349 FIVKDQEMNDRMYRY
+349 
-364 ADILGFTFH
+364 
-373 KYDFRISEKYDLTL
+373 
-387 PALLSRKKSDYDLI
+387 
-401 MKLIDDNLSHGNMN
+401 
-415 TNTNFL
+415 
-421 VGYLAGIYDAEGSC
+421 
-435 DTYSIRITNTNM
+435 
-447 YIMYIIEQALK
+447 
-458 KLSFRW
+458 
-464 KYDLLSLTK
+464 
-473 NRVKTSIRIIG
+473 
-484 GASENARFFRLTH
+484 
-497 SAISR
+497 
-502 KKFER
+502 
-507 FIGKSIFFRNF
+507 
-518 NIDVEKIP
+518 
-526 GNHEVYNIETT
+526 
-537 THTYIANSFLVHNCY
+537 Y

-599 LEIDLTRK
+599 MEIDLTRK
-607 IYEYFLEQ
+607 VYEYFLEQ

-778 PYNDNPS
+778 PKNDQPS
-785 CFKAG
+785 CG
-790 TQVATPNGHKN
+790 G
-801 IEDVK
+801 
-806 VGDILYT
+806 
-813 ASGSKHRVVRMVKKH
+813 SGK
-828 SKDNCKIKAT
+828 
-838 GLFET
+838 
-843 HLTKDHKV
+843 
-851 FAKKFLYMGWKNTPH
+851 
-866 YSEPGFYPISELRV
+866 
-880 HDRIAL
+880 
-886 PLIDFSKGANE
+886 
-897 KWMTEDLCYLIG
+897 
-909 VYIADGYTHKERIV
+909 
-923 ITPGYDEDKYYY
+923 
-935 NLLCRSGLKFTI
+935 
-947 GESRTS
+947 
-953 KRYSI
+953 
-958 SRCSSILN
+958 
-966 KQFYDICQTVG
+966 
-977 HGAHRKHFSNRILR
+977 
-991 LSKEYLIKVL
+991 
-1001 YGYLNTDG
+1001 
-1009 CEMYDGY
+1009 
-1016 QKVNT
+1016 
-1021 VSPHLAS
+1021 
-1028 DLMLILR
+1028 
-1035 SIGEYPTCYLNKRAG
+1035 
-1050 TMVIEGRTVNVRDRY
+1050 
-1065 EVYFRT
+1065 
-1071 RNRNNHHRYKY
+1071 
-1082 DERLN
+1082 
-1087 LYWVRLNSIEDDE
+1087 
-1100 EYDVYC
+1100 
-1106 PTVVPILPDDPE
+1106 
-1118 EHTIIIN
+1118 
-1125 GALAAINCGGN
+1125 
-1136 ARMLALRANGEFY
+1136 MLALRANGEFY

-1155 PSSVTDDVESLQ
+1155 PSSVTDNVESLQ
-1167 IGNVSTGPHTRA
+1167 IGDVSTGPHTRA

-1244 YFNNLI
+1244 YFNNII

>member
-1 MITNLLEKT
+1 
-10 IQIRKPQFEKFILSI
+10 
-25 FKTSKME
+25 
-32 RLSLDLDAIS
+32 
-42 FRTRYMIKHGKDLSS
+42 
-57 LPLLQEEFTK
+57 
-67 KALELRNVFG
+67 
-77 ITMRVFMDEYV
+77 
-88 GYGEFNQSDLIDVL
+88 
-102 AEDVK
+102 
-107 MDSSYITFTINIIS
+107 
-121 NNIDYLNYVDKIL
+121 
-134 SKEKIFNL
+134 
-142 YPNEYF
+142 
-148 RFYSDSYNDGIA
+148 
-160 KAYPE
+160 
-165 LFEKEKQN
+165 
-173 IQGEGAD
+173 
-180 QDIFVHS
+180 
-187 FTFQTSE
+187 
-194 NCSLSCTYC
+194 
-203 VPGDTKI
+203 
-210 LMSNF
+210 MSNF

-279 VLTQRG
+279 VLTHRG

-300 MTPCITDDDNTI
+300 MTPCIIDDDNTI

-373 KYDFRISEKYDLTL
+373 KYNFKISEKYDLTL

-401 MKLIDDNLSHGNMN
+401 MKLIDDNLSHGNIN

-435 DTYSIRITNTNM
+435 DTYSIRITNTDM

-464 KYDLLSLTK
+464 KYDVLSLTK
-473 NRVKTSIRIIG
+473 NSVRTSIRIIG

-518 NIDVEKIP
+518 DIDVEKIP

-599 LEIDLTRK
+599 MEIDLTRK
-607 IYEYFLEQ
+607 VYEYFLEQ

-778 PYNDNPS
+778 PKNDQPS
-785 CFKAG
+785 CG
-790 TQVATPNGHKN
+790 G
-801 IEDVK
+801 
-806 VGDILYT
+806 
-813 ASGSKHRVVRMVKKH
+813 SGK
-828 SKDNCKIKAT
+828 
-838 GLFET
+838 
-843 HLTKDHKV
+843 
-851 FAKKFLYMGWKNTPH
+851 
-866 YSEPGFYPISELRV
+866 
-880 HDRIAL
+880 
-886 PLIDFSKGANE
+886 
-897 KWMTEDLCYLIG
+897 
-909 VYIADGYTHKERIV
+909 
-923 ITPGYDEDKYYY
+923 
-935 NLLCRSGLKFTI
+935 
-947 GESRTS
+947 
-953 KRYSI
+953 
-958 SRCSSILN
+958 
-966 KQFYDICQTVG
+966 
-977 HGAHRKHFSNRILR
+977 
-991 LSKEYLIKVL
+991 
-1001 YGYLNTDG
+1001 
-1009 CEMYDGY
+1009 
-1016 QKVNT
+1016 
-1021 VSPHLAS
+1021 
-1028 DLMLILR
+1028 
-1035 SIGEYPTCYLNKRAG
+1035 
-1050 TMVIEGRTVNVRDRY
+1050 
-1065 EVYFRT
+1065 
-1071 RNRNNHHRYKY
+1071 
-1082 DERLN
+1082 
-1087 LYWVRLNSIEDDE
+1087 
-1100 EYDVYC
+1100 
-1106 PTVVPILPDDPE
+1106 
-1118 EHTIIIN
+1118 
-1125 GALAAINCGGN
+1125 
-1136 ARMLALRANGEFY
+1136 MLALRANGEFY

-1155 PSSVTDDVESLQ
+1155 PSSVTDNVESLQ
-1167 IGNVSTGPHTRA
+1167 IGDVSTGPHTRA

>member
-77 ITMRVFMDEYV
+77 ITMRAFMDEYV
-88 GYGEFNQSDLIDVL
+88 GYGEFDRSDLIDVL

-121 NNIDYLNYVDKIL
+121 NNIDYLNYVDNIL
-134 SKEKIFNL
+134 SKEKVFNL

-194 NCSLSCTYC
+194 NCSLSC
-203 VPGDTKI
+203 
-210 LMSNF
+210 
-215 KEKEIKDIS
+215 
-224 IGEEVLGFEEFIEP
+224 
-238 KKQRTLL
+238 
-245 RSKVTKLF
+245 
-253 KRTSDDLYKITDK
+253 
-266 NTGKYLYITGEHP
+266 
-279 VLTQRG
+279 
-285 WKLVK
+285 
-290 DVYKSKLAIH
+290 
-300 MTPCITDDDNTI
+300 
-312 DTEDINYITGYFLA
+312 
-326 AFMGD
+326 
-331 GSYIQ
+331 SY
-336 YDAKDGY
+336 
-343 RRYILR
+343 
-349 FIVKDQEMNDRMYRY
+349 
-364 ADILGFTFH
+364 
-373 KYDFRISEKYDLTL
+373 
-387 PALLSRKKSDYDLI
+387 
-401 MKLIDDNLSHGNMN
+401 
-415 TNTNFL
+415 
-421 VGYLAGIYDAEGSC
+421 
-435 DTYSIRITNTNM
+435 
-447 YIMYIIEQALK
+447 
-458 KLSFRW
+458 
-464 KYDLLSLTK
+464 
-473 NRVKTSIRIIG
+473 
-484 GASENARFFRLTH
+484 
-497 SAISR
+497 
-502 KKFER
+502 
-507 FIGKSIFFRNF
+507 
-518 NIDVEKIP
+518 
-526 GNHEVYNIETT
+526 
-537 THTYIANSFLVHNCY
+537 CY

-581 NQHNS
+581 NQYNS

-778 PYNDNPS
+778 PKNDQP
-785 CFKAG
+785 
-790 TQVATPNGHKN
+790 
-801 IEDVK
+801 
-806 VGDILYT
+806 
-813 ASGSKHRVVRMVKKH
+813 
-828 SKDNCKIKAT
+828 
-838 GLFET
+838 
-843 HLTKDHKV
+843 
-851 FAKKFLYMGWKNTPH
+851 
-866 YSEPGFYPISELRV
+866 
-880 HDRIAL
+880 
-886 PLIDFSKGANE
+886 
-897 KWMTEDLCYLIG
+897 
-909 VYIADGYTHKERIV
+909 
-923 ITPGYDEDKYYY
+923 
-935 NLLCRSGLKFTI
+935 
-947 GESRTS
+947 
-953 KRYSI
+953 
-958 SRCSSILN
+958 
-966 KQFYDICQTVG
+966 
-977 HGAHRKHFSNRILR
+977 
-991 LSKEYLIKVL
+991 
-1001 YGYLNTDG
+1001 
-1009 CEMYDGY
+1009 
-1016 QKVNT
+1016 
-1021 VSPHLAS
+1021 
-1028 DLMLILR
+1028 
-1035 SIGEYPTCYLNKRAG
+1035 
-1050 TMVIEGRTVNVRDRY
+1050 
-1065 EVYFRT
+1065 
-1071 RNRNNHHRYKY
+1071 
-1082 DERLN
+1082 
-1087 LYWVRLNSIEDDE
+1087 
-1100 EYDVYC
+1100 
-1106 PTVVPILPDDPE
+1106 
-1118 EHTIIIN
+1118 
-1125 GALAAINCGGN
+1125 NCGGN

-1155 PSSVTDDVESLQ
+1155 PSSVSSGVESLQ
-1167 IGNVSTGPHTRA
+1167 IGDVSTGPHTRA

-1207 SSCGGCLAVGHQI
+1207 SSCGGCLAVGYQI

>member
-88 GYGEFNQSDLIDVL
+88 GYGEFSQSDLIDVL

-134 SKEKIFNL
+134 SEEKIFNL

-160 KAYPE
+160 KAYSE
-165 LFEKEKQN
+165 LFEKEKQS

-194 NCSLSCTYC
+194 NCSLSCTY
-203 VPGDTKI
+203 
-210 LMSNF
+210 
-215 KEKEIKDIS
+215 
-224 IGEEVLGFEEFIEP
+224 
-238 KKQRTLL
+238 
-245 RSKVTKLF
+245 
-253 KRTSDDLYKITDK
+253 
-266 NTGKYLYITGEHP
+266 
-279 VLTQRG
+279 
-285 WKLVK
+285 
-290 DVYKSKLAIH
+290 
-300 MTPCITDDDNTI
+300 
-312 DTEDINYITGYFLA
+312 
-326 AFMGD
+326 
-331 GSYIQ
+331 
-336 YDAKDGY
+336 
-343 RRYILR
+343 
-349 FIVKDQEMNDRMYRY
+349 
-364 ADILGFTFH
+364 
-373 KYDFRISEKYDLTL
+373 
-387 PALLSRKKSDYDLI
+387 
-401 MKLIDDNLSHGNMN
+401 
-415 TNTNFL
+415 
-421 VGYLAGIYDAEGSC
+421 
-435 DTYSIRITNTNM
+435 
-447 YIMYIIEQALK
+447 
-458 KLSFRW
+458 
-464 KYDLLSLTK
+464 
-473 NRVKTSIRIIG
+473 
-484 GASENARFFRLTH
+484 
-497 SAISR
+497 
-502 KKFER
+502 
-507 FIGKSIFFRNF
+507 
-518 NIDVEKIP
+518 
-526 GNHEVYNIETT
+526 
-537 THTYIANSFLVHNCY
+537 CY

-599 LEIDLTRK
+599 MEIDLTRK
-607 IYEYFLEQ
+607 VYEYFLEQ

-778 PYNDNPS
+778 PKNDQPS
-785 CFKAG
+785 CG
-790 TQVATPNGHKN
+790 G
-801 IEDVK
+801 
-806 VGDILYT
+806 
-813 ASGSKHRVVRMVKKH
+813 SGK
-828 SKDNCKIKAT
+828 
-838 GLFET
+838 
-843 HLTKDHKV
+843 
-851 FAKKFLYMGWKNTPH
+851 
-866 YSEPGFYPISELRV
+866 
-880 HDRIAL
+880 
-886 PLIDFSKGANE
+886 
-897 KWMTEDLCYLIG
+897 
-909 VYIADGYTHKERIV
+909 
-923 ITPGYDEDKYYY
+923 
-935 NLLCRSGLKFTI
+935 
-947 GESRTS
+947 
-953 KRYSI
+953 
-958 SRCSSILN
+958 
-966 KQFYDICQTVG
+966 
-977 HGAHRKHFSNRILR
+977 
-991 LSKEYLIKVL
+991 
-1001 YGYLNTDG
+1001 
-1009 CEMYDGY
+1009 
-1016 QKVNT
+1016 
-1021 VSPHLAS
+1021 
-1028 DLMLILR
+1028 
-1035 SIGEYPTCYLNKRAG
+1035 
-1050 TMVIEGRTVNVRDRY
+1050 
-1065 EVYFRT
+1065 
-1071 RNRNNHHRYKY
+1071 
-1082 DERLN
+1082 
-1087 LYWVRLNSIEDDE
+1087 
-1100 EYDVYC
+1100 
-1106 PTVVPILPDDPE
+1106 
-1118 EHTIIIN
+1118 
-1125 GALAAINCGGN
+1125 
-1136 ARMLALRANGEFY
+1136 MLALRANGEFY

-1155 PSSVTDDVESLQ
+1155 PSSVTDNVESLQ
-1167 IGNVSTGPHTRA
+1167 IGDVSTGPHTRA